1 MASTPYVKSTGRKIQ
16 SSSRETLIAA
26 GKREVILKEN
36 KDRIA
41 IIDAIQGA
49 STNELN
55 ALAEIKDAIL
65 SGRGSITQLGENQGK
80 VSQRLSRRLI
90 ASEPYVSDDAKN
102 TQANPYIKRL
112 PMKKGRT
119 QVNNGEE
126 RLIVATNTSERVHF
140 ASSRQSA
147 QKLKGSVPVA
157 ANSAPLE
164 PQSPQ
169 SQKGPLRDSNGR
181 FVSQKNNEDIAR
193 KKEWQKAHK
202 ADAKLQEGF
211 LRKLGSIIGVDG
223 NQSSSE
229 ESLTDAAGVGAGGP
243 LWMAARGMYDIT
255 KEITGKA
262 ESLKEWVEKGKGEA
276 SPSKATSPAITY
288 PAVVNTQKA
297 TSATA
302 FNNAVETKS
311 AQAVEEQT
319 KILQTNDNK
328 IIDGLENV
336 SDEVVK
342 LRKSV
347 SSGNKFGLSD
357 LWRNRASRRNKINIG
372 DQAGKNKRN
381 KPKRKGRNLG
391 KKALSVGEKAAAG
404 TAAAGAG
411 AGAAKTVKTKVSK
424 AKDISTTSDAS
435 KGIAKETKN
444 TAKAVKPAGVVAEE
458 ATVKTGETV
467 AKKKTES
474 VALKSAA
481 KIGVKSAA
489 STAARA
495 IPIIGSLAMAGYDAI
510 DGYTDTDAQK
520 AAFGLSD
527 DDAVS
532 EQQKTAYATA
542 NVLDM
547 GGLVSGA
554 TNLIGKGISALGFER
569 AGEKLQNFDTGD
581 IARGVNG
588 AVDVTKSVFG
598 SLKDTFLST
607 DENTKQVKKAVEDG
621 TKKTVD
627 AIHSLGEQLQ
637 GGRNGE
643 DGVGE
648 HGYTSPTE
656 FSSPANNTIAADL
669 NIGGSNAKNRN
680 YRNNNLG
687 NLVFANQEGATL
699 ESPNAKGEQRFA
711 RFNTPEEGIRALANQ
726 VSSYYNGTSA
736 AAGYQK
742 LQTVSSIISKWAPP
756 NENNTNQYIDNV
768 SKYLGVS
775 PNEKIDVSKPEV
787 MTQLVRAIATKEGGN
802 PAVNN
807 EFIKNALGAFNTNTG
822 RWEGQFSDETLA
834 RINKIQKEN
843 GGQLIARDSQYSV
856 GRKVKYANGKSP
868 AQPVLNAVPTATQQ
882 PIEVA
887 QHAQA
892 VKKPQKTGNQPQPI
906 NSENADVNT
915 GSPSSLLERLIAI
928 NESGIS
934 GASNLFG
941 GAATSLA
948 GTSLDLVKDFALAT
962 SFGSISSLSEKAKGM
977 DQALTEKISGL
988 TGKSFGFKKASQVAD
1003 IATAIQQKRTV
1014 NHDTEIIDL
1023 LPGDQVSPSTPKT
1036 PLQEQAL
1043 AISQAMEGF
1052 SSAAPVPKTPQQE
1065 QALAIS
1071 QAMAGF
1077 SSAAPAPKTP
1087 QQEQALAI
1095 SQAMADF
1102 SSAAPAPKTPQQ
1114 EQALAISQA
1123 MEGFSS
1129 AAPAPKTPQQ
1139 AQALAISQAM
1149 EGFSSAAPAPKTPQ
1163 QEQALAI
1170 SQAMAGFSSAAPA
1183 PKTPQQEQALAI
1195 NQAMAGAAPVVTS
1208 GKRTITAPS
1217 DVQIYDNGY
1226 KVVTGEDKSFFGSLF
1241 DSTVSGLKQTGT
1253 AVIPAVGDNLSR
1265 LVGGIDSTG
1274 ILNDLVMQSTGQNSA
1289 IARAISPLTR
1299 NVGDWLNGGIQQTA
1313 NSIRGIATG
1322 ANNAIFGSA
1331 SAVQEPFL
1339 AMPPQLPT
1347 VTDLARSGIR
1357 QPLTTDTIN
1366 NDPAMLKALDNI
1378 CSILN
1383 DLLNVNK
1390 NNTKGDPDNVVKTSQ
1405 PQPRPRASTTI
1416 NDQSLDALLED

>member
-1 MASTPYVKSTGRKIQ
+1 MDISPLA
-16 SSSRETLIAA
+16 TLNNYRNGEHSICQKPWKKNTKLKLGNVDRA

-41 IIDAIQGA
+41 IIDAIQEA
-49 STNELN
+49 STNELK
-55 ALAEIKDAIL
+55 ALAEVKDAIL
-65 SGRGSITQLGENQGK
+65 SGASTITQQDERQGR
-80 VSQRLSRRLI
+80 VSNRLSRRRKDYEQ
-90 ASEPYVSDDAKN
+90 STSDSVRDVQ
-102 TQANPYIKRL
+102 TNPYKKRL
-112 PMKKGRT
+112 PAKK
-119 QVNNGEE
+119 E
-126 RLIVATNTSERVHF
+126 RAPINQTVDRSIVATNTPESVRSVQ
-140 ASSRQSA
+140 SRQTIR
-147 QKLKGSVPVA
+147 KPDGFIPVA

-169 SQKGPLRDSNGR
+169 SLKGPLRDSSGR
-181 FVSQKNNEDIAR
+181 FVSQKSNEDVAR
-193 KKEWQKAHK
+193 KKELQNARK
-202 ADAKLQEGF
+202 ADAKLQAGF
-211 LRKLGSIIGVDG
+211 LRKLGSIMGVDG

-229 ESLTDAAGVGAGGP
+229 ESLTNAAGVGAGGP

-262 ESLKEWVEKGKGEA
+262 ESLKEWVEKGKKET
-276 SPSKATSPAITY
+276 STSKAISPVITY
-288 PAVVNTQKA
+288 PAAVNSQKA
-297 TSATA
+297 TSAKA

-336 SDEVVK
+336 SDEILK

-347 SSGNKFGLSD
+347 YSGNKFGLSD
-357 LWRNRASRRNKINIG
+357 LWKNRASRRNKINIG
-372 DQAGKNKRN
+372 DQTGKNKRN
-381 KPKRKGRNLG
+381 KSKRKGRNLG
-391 KKALSVGEKAAAG
+391 KKALSAGEKVAAGSAAAG
-404 TAAAGAG
+404 TGV
-411 AGAAKTVKTKVSK
+411 GAAKVVKNKISKPKDVST
-424 AKDISTTSDAS
+424 ISDTS

-444 TAKAVKPAGVVAEE
+444 TAKAVKSAGVVAED
-458 ATVKTGETV
+458 ATIKTGEAI

-495 IPIIGSLAMAGYDAI
+495 VPIIGSLAMAGYDAI
-510 DGYTDTDAQK
+510 DGYTDTEAQK

-527 DDAVS
+527 DNAVS

-588 AVDVTKSVFG
+588 AVDITKSVFG

-656 FSSPANNTIAADL
+656 FSAPANNTIAADL

-775 PNEKIDVSKPEV
+775 PNEKIDVSNPEV

-868 AQPVLNAVPTATQQ
+868 AHPVLNAVPTATQQ

-892 VKKPQKTGNQPQPI
+892 VKKPQKTGNQSQPI
-906 NSENADVNT
+906 NPENVDVNT

-928 NESGIS
+928 NESGV
-934 GASNLFG
+934 GNLFG

-948 GTSLDLVKDFALAT
+948 GTSLGLIKDFASAT

-977 DQALTEKISGL
+977 DQALTEKISSL
-988 TGKSFGFKKASQVAD
+988 TGKSFGFQKASQVTD
-1003 IATAIQQKRTV
+1003 IRDALQKRPKAELDMPSV
-1014 NHDTEIIDL
+1014 DL
-1023 LPGDQVSPSTPKT
+1023 LSGV
-1036 PLQEQAL
+1036 
-1043 AISQAMEGF
+1043 
-1052 SSAAPVPKTPQQE
+1052 SSASESEKISVNSRGIPV
-1065 QALAIS
+1065 
-1071 QAMAGF
+1071 
-1077 SSAAPAPKTP
+1077 
-1087 QQEQALAI
+1087 
-1095 SQAMADF
+1095 
-1102 SSAAPAPKTPQQ
+1102 
-1114 EQALAISQA
+1114 
-1123 MEGFSS
+1123 
-1129 AAPAPKTPQQ
+1129 
-1139 AQALAISQAM
+1139 
-1149 EGFSSAAPAPKTPQ
+1149 
-1163 QEQALAI
+1163 
-1170 SQAMAGFSSAAPA
+1170 
-1183 PKTPQQEQALAI
+1183 
-1195 NQAMAGAAPVVTS
+1195 
-1208 GKRTITAPS
+1208 
-1217 DVQIYDNGY
+1217 YDNGY
-1226 KVVTGEDKSFFGSLF
+1226 KVIDGEDKGVLGSLF
-1241 DSTVSGLKQTGT
+1241 DSSLTGLKRISS
-1253 AVIPAVGDNLSR
+1253 AVLPAIGDNVSQLI
-1265 LVGGIDSTG
+1265 GGVDGTG
-1274 ILNDLVMQSTGQNSA
+1274 IVNDLIYQATGQNST

-1299 NVGDWLNGGIQQTA
+1299 SAGSWLNNGIQQTA
-1313 NSIRGIATG
+1313 DSIRGISNE

-1339 AMPPQLPT
+1339 ALPPQLPT

-1390 NNTKGDPDNVVKTSQ
+1390 NNTKGDPDKVVKTSQ

-1416 NDQSLDALLED
+1416 NDPSLDALLED

>member
-1 MASTPYVKSTGRKIQ
+1 MDISPLA
-16 SSSRETLIAA
+16 TLNNYRNGEHSICQKPWKKNTKLKPGNVDRA

-41 IIDAIQGA
+41 IIDAIQEA
-49 STNELN
+49 STNELK
-55 ALAEIKDAIL
+55 ALAEVKDAIL
-65 SGRGSITQLGENQGK
+65 SGASTITQQDERQGR
-80 VSQRLSRRLI
+80 VSNRLSRRRKEYEQ
-90 ASEPYVSDDAKN
+90 STSDSVRDVQ
-102 TQANPYIKRL
+102 TNPYKKRL
-112 PMKKGRT
+112 PAKK
-119 QVNNGEE
+119 E
-126 RLIVATNTSERVHF
+126 RAPINQTVDRSIVATNTPESVRSVQ
-140 ASSRQSA
+140 SRQTIRKSD
-147 QKLKGSVPVA
+147 GFIPVA

-169 SQKGPLRDSNGR
+169 SLKGPLRDSNGR
-181 FVSQKNNEDIAR
+181 FVSQKSNEDVAR
-193 KKEWQKAHK
+193 KKELQNARK
-202 ADAKLQEGF
+202 ADAKLQAGF
-211 LRKLGSIIGVDG
+211 LRKLGSIMGVDG
-223 NQSSSE
+223 NRSSSE
-229 ESLTDAAGVGAGGP
+229 ESLTNAAGVGAGGP
-243 LWMAARGMYDIT
+243 FWMAARGMYDIT

-262 ESLKEWVEKGKGEA
+262 ESLKEWVEKGKKET
-276 SPSKATSPAITY
+276 STSKAISPVITY
-288 PAVVNTQKA
+288 PAAVNSQKA
-297 TSATA
+297 TSAKA

-336 SDEVVK
+336 SDEIVK

-357 LWRNRASRRNKINIG
+357 LWKNRASRRNKINIG
-372 DQAGKNKRN
+372 DQTGKNKRN
-381 KPKRKGRNLG
+381 KSKRKGRNLG
-391 KKALSVGEKAAAG
+391 KKALSAGEKVAAGSAAAG
-404 TAAAGAG
+404 TGV
-411 AGAAKTVKTKVSK
+411 GAAKVVKNKISKPKDVST
-424 AKDISTTSDAS
+424 ISDTS

-444 TAKAVKPAGVVAEE
+444 TAKAVKSAGVVAED
-458 ATVKTGETV
+458 ATIKTGEAI

-495 IPIIGSLAMAGYDAI
+495 VPIIGSLAMAGYDAI
-510 DGYTDTDAQK
+510 DGYTDTEAQK

-588 AVDVTKSVFG
+588 AVDITKSVFG

-656 FSSPANNTIAADL
+656 FSAPANNTIAADL

-756 NENNTNQYIDNV
+756 KENNTNQYIDNV

-775 PNEKIDVSKPEV
+775 PNEKIDVSNPEV

-856 GRKVKYANGKSP
+856 GRKIKYVNGKSP

-892 VKKPQKTGNQPQPI
+892 VKKPQKTGNQSQPI
-906 NSENADVNT
+906 NPENVDVNT

-928 NESGIS
+928 NDSGV
-934 GASNLFG
+934 GNLFG

-948 GTSLDLVKDFALAT
+948 GTSLGLIKDFASAT

-977 DQALTEKISGL
+977 DQALTEKISSL
-988 TGKSFGFKKASQVAD
+988 TGKSFGFQKASQVTD
-1003 IATAIQQKRTV
+1003 IRDALQKRPKAERDMPSV
-1014 NHDTEIIDL
+1014 DL
-1023 LPGDQVSPSTPKT
+1023 LSGV
-1036 PLQEQAL
+1036 
-1043 AISQAMEGF
+1043 
-1052 SSAAPVPKTPQQE
+1052 SSASESEKIPVNSRG
-1065 QALAIS
+1065 I
-1071 QAMAGF
+1071 
-1077 SSAAPAPKTP
+1077 
-1087 QQEQALAI
+1087 
-1095 SQAMADF
+1095 
-1102 SSAAPAPKTPQQ
+1102 
-1114 EQALAISQA
+1114 
-1123 MEGFSS
+1123 
-1129 AAPAPKTPQQ
+1129 
-1139 AQALAISQAM
+1139 
-1149 EGFSSAAPAPKTPQ
+1149 
-1163 QEQALAI
+1163 
-1170 SQAMAGFSSAAPA
+1170 
-1183 PKTPQQEQALAI
+1183 
-1195 NQAMAGAAPVVTS
+1195 PV
-1208 GKRTITAPS
+1208 
-1217 DVQIYDNGY
+1217 YDNGY
-1226 KVVTGEDKSFFGSLF
+1226 KVIDGEDKGVLGSLF
-1241 DSTVSGLKQTGT
+1241 DSSLTGLKRISS
-1253 AVIPAVGDNLSR
+1253 AVLPAIGDNVSR
-1265 LVGGIDSTG
+1265 LIGGVDGTG
-1274 ILNDLVMQSTGQNSA
+1274 IVNDFVYQATGQNST

-1299 NVGDWLNGGIQQTA
+1299 SAGSWLNNGIQQTA
-1313 NSIRGIATG
+1313 DSIRGISNE

-1390 NNTKGDPDNVVKTSQ
+1390 NNTKGDPDKVVKTSQ

-1416 NDQSLDALLED
+1416 NDPSLDALLED

>member
-1 MASTPYVKSTGRKIQ
+1 MDISPLA
-16 SSSRETLIAA
+16 TLNNYRNGEHSICQKPWKKNTKLKPGNVDRA

-41 IIDAIQGA
+41 IIDAIQEA
-49 STNELN
+49 STNELK
-55 ALAEIKDAIL
+55 ALAEVKDAIL
-65 SGRGSITQLGENQGK
+65 SGTSTITQQDERQGR
-80 VSQRLSRRLI
+80 VSNRLSRRRKDYEQ
-90 ASEPYVSDDAKN
+90 STSDSVRDAQ
-102 TQANPYIKRL
+102 TNPYRKRL
-112 PMKKGRT
+112 PAKK
-119 QVNNGEE
+119 E
-126 RLIVATNTSERVHF
+126 RAPINQTVDRAIVATNTPESVRSVQ
-140 ASSRQSA
+140 SRQTIRKSD
-147 QKLKGSVPVA
+147 GFIPVA

-169 SQKGPLRDSNGR
+169 SLKGPLRDSNGR
-181 FVSQKNNEDIAR
+181 FVSQKSNEDVAR
-193 KKEWQKAHK
+193 KKELQNARK
-202 ADAKLQEGF
+202 ADAKLQAGF
-211 LRKLGSIIGVDG
+211 LRKLGSIMGVDG

-229 ESLTDAAGVGAGGP
+229 ESLTNAAGVGAGGP

-262 ESLKEWVEKGKGEA
+262 ESLKEWVEKGKKET
-276 SPSKATSPAITY
+276 STSKAISPVITY
-288 PAVVNTQKA
+288 PAAVNSQKA
-297 TSATA
+297 TSAKA

-336 SDEVVK
+336 SDEIVK

-357 LWRNRASRRNKINIG
+357 LWKNRASRRNKINIG
-372 DQAGKNKRN
+372 DQTGKNKRN
-381 KPKRKGRNLG
+381 KSKRKGRNLG
-391 KKALSVGEKAAAG
+391 KKALSAGEKVAAGSAAAG
-404 TAAAGAG
+404 TGVGAE
-411 AGAAKTVKTKVSK
+411 KVVKNKISKPKDVST
-424 AKDISTTSDAS
+424 ISDTS

-444 TAKAVKPAGVVAEE
+444 TAKAVKSAGVVAED
-458 ATVKTGETV
+458 ATIKTGEAI

-495 IPIIGSLAMAGYDAI
+495 VPIIGSLAMAGYDAI
-510 DGYTDTDAQK
+510 DGYTDTEAQK

-588 AVDVTKSVFG
+588 AVDITKSVFG

-637 GGRNGE
+637 GGRDGE

-648 HGYTSPTE
+648 HGYTSPAE
-656 FSSPANNTIAADL
+656 FNAPTSNTIAADL

-699 ESPNAKGEQRFA
+699 EAPNAKGEQRFA

-756 NENNTNQYIDNV
+756 KENNTNQYIDNV

-775 PNEKIDVSKPEV
+775 PNEKIDVSNPEV

-856 GRKVKYANGKSP
+856 GRKIKYVNGKSP

-892 VKKPQKTGNQPQPI
+892 VKKPQKTGNQSQPI
-906 NSENADVNT
+906 NPENVDVNT

-928 NESGIS
+928 NDSGV
-934 GASNLFG
+934 GNLFG

-948 GTSLDLVKDFALAT
+948 GTSLGLIKDFASAT

-977 DQALTEKISGL
+977 DQALTEKISSL
-988 TGKSFGFKKASQVAD
+988 TGKSFGFQKASQVTD
-1003 IATAIQQKRTV
+1003 IRDALQKRPKAERDMPSV
-1014 NHDTEIIDL
+1014 DL
-1023 LPGDQVSPSTPKT
+1023 LSGV
-1036 PLQEQAL
+1036 
-1043 AISQAMEGF
+1043 
-1052 SSAAPVPKTPQQE
+1052 SSASESEKISVNSRGIPV
-1065 QALAIS
+1065 
-1071 QAMAGF
+1071 
-1077 SSAAPAPKTP
+1077 
-1087 QQEQALAI
+1087 
-1095 SQAMADF
+1095 
-1102 SSAAPAPKTPQQ
+1102 
-1114 EQALAISQA
+1114 
-1123 MEGFSS
+1123 
-1129 AAPAPKTPQQ
+1129 
-1139 AQALAISQAM
+1139 
-1149 EGFSSAAPAPKTPQ
+1149 
-1163 QEQALAI
+1163 
-1170 SQAMAGFSSAAPA
+1170 
-1183 PKTPQQEQALAI
+1183 
-1195 NQAMAGAAPVVTS
+1195 
-1208 GKRTITAPS
+1208 
-1217 DVQIYDNGY
+1217 YDNGY
-1226 KVVTGEDKSFFGSLF
+1226 KVIDGEDKGVLGSLF
-1241 DSTVSGLKQTGT
+1241 DSSLTGLKRISS
-1253 AVIPAVGDNLSR
+1253 AVLPAIGDNVSQLI
-1265 LVGGIDSTG
+1265 GGVDGTG
-1274 ILNDLVMQSTGQNSA
+1274 IVNDLVYQATGQNST

-1299 NVGDWLNGGIQQTA
+1299 SAGSWLNNGIQQTA
-1313 NSIRGIATG
+1313 DSIRGISNE

-1339 AMPPQLPT
+1339 ALPPQLPT

-1390 NNTKGDPDNVVKTSQ
+1390 NNTKGDPDKVVKTSQ
-1405 PQPRPRASTTI
+1405 PQPRPRTSTTI
-1416 NDQSLDALLED
+1416 NDPSLDALLED

>member
-1 MASTPYVKSTGRKIQ
+1 
-16 SSSRETLIAA
+16 
-26 GKREVILKEN
+26 
-36 KDRIA
+36 
-41 IIDAIQGA
+41 
-49 STNELN
+49 
-55 ALAEIKDAIL
+55 
-65 SGRGSITQLGENQGK
+65 
-80 VSQRLSRRLI
+80 
-90 ASEPYVSDDAKN
+90 
-102 TQANPYIKRL
+102 
-112 PMKKGRT
+112 
-119 QVNNGEE
+119 
-126 RLIVATNTSERVHF
+126 
-140 ASSRQSA
+140 
-147 QKLKGSVPVA
+147 
-157 ANSAPLE
+157 
-164 PQSPQ
+164 
-169 SQKGPLRDSNGR
+169 
-181 FVSQKNNEDIAR
+181 
-193 KKEWQKAHK
+193 
-202 ADAKLQEGF
+202 ADAKLQAGF
-211 LRKLGSIIGVDG
+211 LRKLGSIMGVDG

-229 ESLTDAAGVGAGGP
+229 ESLTNAAGVGAGGP

-262 ESLKEWVEKGKGEA
+262 ESLKEWVEKGKKET
-276 SPSKATSPAITY
+276 STSKAISPVITY
-288 PAVVNTQKA
+288 PAAVNSQKA
-297 TSATA
+297 TSAKA

-336 SDEVVK
+336 SDEIVK

-357 LWRNRASRRNKINIG
+357 LWKNRASRRNKINIG
-372 DQAGKNKRN
+372 DRAGKNKRN
-381 KPKRKGRNLG
+381 KSKRKGHNLG
-391 KKALSVGEKAAAG
+391 KKALSVGEKVAAGSAAAG
-404 TAAAGAG
+404 TGVG
-411 AGAAKTVKTKVSK
+411 TAKAVKNKISKPKDVST
-424 AKDISTTSDAS
+424 ISDTS

-444 TAKAVKPAGVVAEE
+444 TAKAVKSAGVVAED
-458 ATVKTGETV
+458 TTIKTGEAI

-495 IPIIGSLAMAGYDAI
+495 VPIIGSLAMAGYDAI
-510 DGYTDTDAQK
+510 DGYTDTEAQK

-588 AVDVTKSVFG
+588 AVDITKSVFG

-637 GGRNGE
+637 GGRDGE

-648 HGYTSPTE
+648 HGYTSPAE
-656 FSSPANNTIAADL
+656 FNAPASNTIAADL

-687 NLVFANQEGATL
+687 NLVFANQEGAAL
-699 ESPNAKGEQRFA
+699 EAPNAKGEQRFA

-756 NENNTNQYIDNV
+756 KENNTNQYIDNV

-775 PNEKIDVSKPEV
+775 PNEKIDVSNPEV

-892 VKKPQKTGNQPQPI
+892 VKKPQKTGNQSQPI
-906 NSENADVNT
+906 NPENVDVNT

-928 NESGIS
+928 NDSGV
-934 GASNLFG
+934 GNLFG
-941 GAATSLA
+941 GAATSIA
-948 GTSLDLVKDFALAT
+948 GTSLGLIKDFASAT

-977 DQALTEKISGL
+977 DQALTEKISSL
-988 TGKSFGFKKASQVAD
+988 TGKSFGFQKASQVTD
-1003 IATAIQQKRTV
+1003 IRDALQKRPKAERDMPSV
-1014 NHDTEIIDL
+1014 DL
-1023 LPGDQVSPSTPKT
+1023 LSGV
-1036 PLQEQAL
+1036 
-1043 AISQAMEGF
+1043 
-1052 SSAAPVPKTPQQE
+1052 SSASESEKISVNSRGIPV
-1065 QALAIS
+1065 
-1071 QAMAGF
+1071 
-1077 SSAAPAPKTP
+1077 
-1087 QQEQALAI
+1087 
-1095 SQAMADF
+1095 
-1102 SSAAPAPKTPQQ
+1102 
-1114 EQALAISQA
+1114 
-1123 MEGFSS
+1123 
-1129 AAPAPKTPQQ
+1129 
-1139 AQALAISQAM
+1139 
-1149 EGFSSAAPAPKTPQ
+1149 
-1163 QEQALAI
+1163 
-1170 SQAMAGFSSAAPA
+1170 
-1183 PKTPQQEQALAI
+1183 
-1195 NQAMAGAAPVVTS
+1195 
-1208 GKRTITAPS
+1208 
-1217 DVQIYDNGY
+1217 YDNGY
-1226 KVVTGEDKSFFGSLF
+1226 KVIDGEDKGVLGSLF
-1241 DSTVSGLKQTGT
+1241 DSSLTGLKRISS
-1253 AVIPAVGDNLSR
+1253 AVLPAIGDNVSR
-1265 LVGGIDSTG
+1265 LIGGVDGTG
-1274 ILNDLVMQSTGQNSA
+1274 IVNDLVYQATGQNST

-1299 NVGDWLNGGIQQTA
+1299 SAGSWLNNGIQQTA
-1313 NSIRGIATG
+1313 DSIRGISNE

-1390 NNTKGDPDNVVKTSQ
+1390 NNTKGDPDKVVKTSQ

-1416 NDQSLDALLED
+1416 NDPSLDALLED

>member
-1 MASTPYVKSTGRKIQ
+1 MDISPLA
-16 SSSRETLIAA
+16 TLNNYRNGEHSICQKPWKKNTKLKLGNVDRA

-41 IIDAIQGA
+41 IIDAIQEA
-49 STNELN
+49 STNELK
-55 ALAEIKDAIL
+55 ALAEVKDAIL
-65 SGRGSITQLGENQGK
+65 SGASTITQQDERQGR
-80 VSQRLSRRLI
+80 VSNRLSRRRKDYEQ
-90 ASEPYVSDDAKN
+90 STSDSVRDVQ
-102 TQANPYIKRL
+102 TNPYKKRL
-112 PMKKGRT
+112 PAKK
-119 QVNNGEE
+119 E
-126 RLIVATNTSERVHF
+126 RAPINQTVDRSIVATNTPESVRSVQ
-140 ASSRQSA
+140 SRQTIR
-147 QKLKGSVPVA
+147 KPDGFIPVA

-169 SQKGPLRDSNGR
+169 SLKGPLRDSSGR
-181 FVSQKNNEDIAR
+181 FVSQKSNEDVAR
-193 KKEWQKAHK
+193 KKELQNARK
-202 ADAKLQEGF
+202 ADAKLQAGF
-211 LRKLGSIIGVDG
+211 LRKLGSIMGVDG

-229 ESLTDAAGVGAGGP
+229 ESLTNAAGVGAGGP

-262 ESLKEWVEKGKGEA
+262 ESLKEWVEKGKKET
-276 SPSKATSPAITY
+276 STSKAISPVITY
-288 PAVVNTQKA
+288 PAVVNSQKA
-297 TSATA
+297 TSAKA

-336 SDEVVK
+336 SDEILK

-357 LWRNRASRRNKINIG
+357 LWKNRASRRNKINIG
-372 DQAGKNKRN
+372 DQTGKNKRN
-381 KPKRKGRNLG
+381 KSKRKGRNLG
-391 KKALSVGEKAAAG
+391 KKALSAGEKVAAGSAAAG
-404 TAAAGAG
+404 TGV
-411 AGAAKTVKTKVSK
+411 GAAKVVKNKISKPKDVST
-424 AKDISTTSDAS
+424 ISDTS

-444 TAKAVKPAGVVAEE
+444 TAKAVKSAGVVAED
-458 ATVKTGETV
+458 ATIKTGEAI

-495 IPIIGSLAMAGYDAI
+495 VPIIGSLAIAGYDAI
-510 DGYTDTDAQK
+510 DGYTDTEAQK

-588 AVDVTKSVFG
+588 AVDITKSVFG

-656 FSSPANNTIAADL
+656 FSAPANNTIAADL

-775 PNEKIDVSKPEV
+775 PNEKIDVSNPEV

-868 AQPVLNAVPTATQQ
+868 AHPVLNAVPTATQQ

-892 VKKPQKTGNQPQPI
+892 VKKPQKTGNQSQPI
-906 NSENADVNT
+906 NPENVDVNT

-928 NESGIS
+928 NDSGV
-934 GASNLFG
+934 GNLFG

-948 GTSLDLVKDFALAT
+948 GTSLGLIKDFASAT

-977 DQALTEKISGL
+977 DQALTEKISSL
-988 TGKSFGFKKASQVAD
+988 TGKSFGFQKASQVTD
-1003 IATAIQQKRTV
+1003 IRDALQKRPKAERDMPSV
-1014 NHDTEIIDL
+1014 DL
-1023 LPGDQVSPSTPKT
+1023 LSGV
-1036 PLQEQAL
+1036 
-1043 AISQAMEGF
+1043 
-1052 SSAAPVPKTPQQE
+1052 SSASESEKISVNSRGIPV
-1065 QALAIS
+1065 
-1071 QAMAGF
+1071 
-1077 SSAAPAPKTP
+1077 
-1087 QQEQALAI
+1087 
-1095 SQAMADF
+1095 
-1102 SSAAPAPKTPQQ
+1102 
-1114 EQALAISQA
+1114 
-1123 MEGFSS
+1123 
-1129 AAPAPKTPQQ
+1129 
-1139 AQALAISQAM
+1139 
-1149 EGFSSAAPAPKTPQ
+1149 
-1163 QEQALAI
+1163 
-1170 SQAMAGFSSAAPA
+1170 
-1183 PKTPQQEQALAI
+1183 
-1195 NQAMAGAAPVVTS
+1195 
-1208 GKRTITAPS
+1208 
-1217 DVQIYDNGY
+1217 YDNGY
-1226 KVVTGEDKSFFGSLF
+1226 KVIDGEDKGVLGSLF
-1241 DSTVSGLKQTGT
+1241 DSSLTGLKRISS
-1253 AVIPAVGDNLSR
+1253 AVLPAIGDNVSQLI
-1265 LVGGIDSTG
+1265 GGVDGTG
-1274 ILNDLVMQSTGQNSA
+1274 IVNDLVYQATGQNST

-1299 NVGDWLNGGIQQTA
+1299 SAGSWLNNGIQQTA
-1313 NSIRGIATG
+1313 DSIRGISNE

-1339 AMPPQLPT
+1339 ALPPQLPT

-1390 NNTKGDPDNVVKTSQ
+1390 NNTKGDPDKVVKTSQ

-1416 NDQSLDALLED
+1416 NDPSLDALLED

>member
-1 MASTPYVKSTGRKIQ
+1 MDISPLA
-16 SSSRETLIAA
+16 TLNNYRNGEHSICQKPWKKNTKLKLGNVDRA

-41 IIDAIQGA
+41 IIDAIQEA
-49 STNELN
+49 STNELK
-55 ALAEIKDAIL
+55 ALAEVKDAIL
-65 SGRGSITQLGENQGK
+65 SGASTITQQDERQGR
-80 VSQRLSRRLI
+80 VSNRLSRRRKDYEQ
-90 ASEPYVSDDAKN
+90 STSDSVRDVQ
-102 TQANPYIKRL
+102 TNPYKKRL
-112 PMKKGRT
+112 PAKK
-119 QVNNGEE
+119 E
-126 RLIVATNTSERVHF
+126 RAPINQTVDRSIVATNTPESVRSVQ
-140 ASSRQSA
+140 SRQTIRKSD
-147 QKLKGSVPVA
+147 GFIPVA

-169 SQKGPLRDSNGR
+169 SLKGPLRDSNGR
-181 FVSQKNNEDIAR
+181 FVSQKSNEDVAR
-193 KKEWQKAHK
+193 KKELQNARK
-202 ADAKLQEGF
+202 ADAKLQAGF
-211 LRKLGSIIGVDG
+211 LRKLGSIMGVDG
-223 NQSSSE
+223 NRSSSE
-229 ESLTDAAGVGAGGP
+229 ESLTNAAGVGAGGP
-243 LWMAARGMYDIT
+243 FWMAARGMYDIT

-262 ESLKEWVEKGKGEA
+262 ESLKEWVEKGKKET
-276 SPSKATSPAITY
+276 STSKAISPVMTY
-288 PAVVNTQKA
+288 PAAVNSQKS
-297 TSATA
+297 TSAKA

-336 SDEVVK
+336 SDEIVK

-357 LWRNRASRRNKINIG
+357 LWKNRASRRNKINIG
-372 DQAGKNKRN
+372 DQTGKNKRN
-381 KPKRKGRNLG
+381 KSKRKGRNLG
-391 KKALSVGEKAAAG
+391 KKALSASEKVAAGSAAAG
-404 TAAAGAG
+404 TGV
-411 AGAAKTVKTKVSK
+411 GAAKVVKNKISKPKDVST
-424 AKDISTTSDAS
+424 ISDTS

-444 TAKAVKPAGVVAEE
+444 TAKAVKSAGVVAED
-458 ATVKTGETV
+458 ATIKTGEAI

-495 IPIIGSLAMAGYDAI
+495 VPIIGSLAMAGYDAI
-510 DGYTDTDAQK
+510 DGYTDTEAQK

-588 AVDVTKSVFG
+588 AVDITKSVFG

-637 GGRNGE
+637 GGRDGE

-648 HGYTSPTE
+648 HGYTSPAE
-656 FSSPANNTIAADL
+656 FNAPTSNTIAADL

-699 ESPNAKGEQRFA
+699 EAPNAKGEQRFA

-756 NENNTNQYIDNV
+756 KENNTNQYIDNV

-775 PNEKIDVSKPEV
+775 PNEKIDVSNPEV

-856 GRKVKYANGKSP
+856 GRKIKYVNGKSP

-892 VKKPQKTGNQPQPI
+892 VKKPQKTGNQSQPI
-906 NSENADVNT
+906 NPENVDVNT

-928 NESGIS
+928 NDSGV
-934 GASNLFG
+934 GNLFG

-948 GTSLDLVKDFALAT
+948 GTSLGLIKDFASAT

-977 DQALTEKISGL
+977 DQALTEKISSL
-988 TGKSFGFKKASQVAD
+988 TGKSFGFQKASQVTD
-1003 IATAIQQKRTV
+1003 IRDALQKRPKAERDMPSV
-1014 NHDTEIIDL
+1014 DL
-1023 LPGDQVSPSTPKT
+1023 LSGV
-1036 PLQEQAL
+1036 
-1043 AISQAMEGF
+1043 
-1052 SSAAPVPKTPQQE
+1052 SSASESEKIPVNSRG
-1065 QALAIS
+1065 I
-1071 QAMAGF
+1071 
-1077 SSAAPAPKTP
+1077 
-1087 QQEQALAI
+1087 
-1095 SQAMADF
+1095 
-1102 SSAAPAPKTPQQ
+1102 
-1114 EQALAISQA
+1114 
-1123 MEGFSS
+1123 
-1129 AAPAPKTPQQ
+1129 
-1139 AQALAISQAM
+1139 
-1149 EGFSSAAPAPKTPQ
+1149 
-1163 QEQALAI
+1163 
-1170 SQAMAGFSSAAPA
+1170 
-1183 PKTPQQEQALAI
+1183 
-1195 NQAMAGAAPVVTS
+1195 PV
-1208 GKRTITAPS
+1208 
-1217 DVQIYDNGY
+1217 YDNGY
-1226 KVVTGEDKSFFGSLF
+1226 KVIDGEDKGVLGSLF
-1241 DSTVSGLKQTGT
+1241 DSSLTGLKRISS
-1253 AVIPAVGDNLSR
+1253 AVLPAIGDNVSR
-1265 LVGGIDSTG
+1265 LIGGVDGTG
-1274 ILNDLVMQSTGQNSA
+1274 IVNDLVYQATGQNST
-1289 IARAISPLTR
+1289 IARAISPLTKSA
-1299 NVGDWLNGGIQQTA
+1299 GSWLNNGIQQTA
-1313 NSIRGIATG
+1313 DSIRGISNE

-1339 AMPPQLPT
+1339 ALPPQLPT

-1390 NNTKGDPDNVVKTSQ
+1390 NNTKGDPDKVVKTSQ

-1416 NDQSLDALLED
+1416 NDPSLDALLED

>member
-1 MASTPYVKSTGRKIQ
+1 
-16 SSSRETLIAA
+16 
-26 GKREVILKEN
+26 
-36 KDRIA
+36 
-41 IIDAIQGA
+41 
-49 STNELN
+49 
-55 ALAEIKDAIL
+55 
-65 SGRGSITQLGENQGK
+65 
-80 VSQRLSRRLI
+80 
-90 ASEPYVSDDAKN
+90 
-102 TQANPYIKRL
+102 
-112 PMKKGRT
+112 
-119 QVNNGEE
+119 
-126 RLIVATNTSERVHF
+126 
-140 ASSRQSA
+140 
-147 QKLKGSVPVA
+147 
-157 ANSAPLE
+157 
-164 PQSPQ
+164 
-169 SQKGPLRDSNGR
+169 
-181 FVSQKNNEDIAR
+181 
-193 KKEWQKAHK
+193 
-202 ADAKLQEGF
+202 
-211 LRKLGSIIGVDG
+211 
-223 NQSSSE
+223 
-229 ESLTDAAGVGAGGP
+229 
-243 LWMAARGMYDIT
+243 
-255 KEITGKA
+255 
-262 ESLKEWVEKGKGEA
+262 
-276 SPSKATSPAITY
+276 
-288 PAVVNTQKA
+288 
-297 TSATA
+297 
-302 FNNAVETKS
+302 
-311 AQAVEEQT
+311 
-319 KILQTNDNK
+319 
-328 IIDGLENV
+328 
-336 SDEVVK
+336 
-342 LRKSV
+342 
-347 SSGNKFGLSD
+347 
-357 LWRNRASRRNKINIG
+357 WRNRASRRNKINIS

-424 AKDISTTSDAS
+424 GKDISTTSDAS

-458 ATVKTGETV
+458 ATIKTGETV

-474 VALKSAA
+474 VALKNAA

-520 AAFGLSD
+520 EAFGLSD

-532 EQQKTAYATA
+532 EQQKTTYATA

-588 AVDVTKSVFG
+588 AVDITKSVFG

-656 FSSPANNTIAADL
+656 FSAPANNTIAADL

-906 NSENADVNT
+906 NPENADVNT
-915 GSPSSLLERLIAI
+915 GSPSSLLERLITI

-977 DQALTEKISGL
+977 DQALTEKISSL

-1036 PLQEQAL
+1036 P
-1043 AISQAMEGF
+1043 
-1052 SSAAPVPKTPQQE
+1052 QQE

-1095 SQAMADF
+1095 N
-1102 SSAAPAPKTPQQ
+1102 
-1114 EQALAISQA
+1114 QA
-1123 MEGFSS
+1123 ME
-1129 AAPAPKTPQQ
+1129 
-1139 AQALAISQAM
+1139 
-1149 EGFSSAAPAPKTPQ
+1149 
-1163 QEQALAI
+1163 
-1170 SQAMAGFSSAAPA
+1170 GFSSAAPA

>member
-1 MASTPYVKSTGRKIQ
+1 MM
-16 SSSRETLIAA
+16 
-26 GKREVILKEN
+26 
-36 KDRIA
+36 
-41 IIDAIQGA
+41 
-49 STNELN
+49 
-55 ALAEIKDAIL
+55 
-65 SGRGSITQLGENQGK
+65 
-80 VSQRLSRRLI
+80 RL
-90 ASEPYVSDDAKN
+90 
-102 TQANPYIKRL
+102 
-112 PMKKGRT
+112 
-119 QVNNGEE
+119 
-126 RLIVATNTSERVHF
+126 H
-140 ASSRQSA
+140 
-147 QKLKGSVPVA
+147 
-157 ANSAPLE
+157 
-164 PQSPQ
+164 
-169 SQKGPLRDSNGR
+169 
-181 FVSQKNNEDIAR
+181 EDVAR
-193 KKEWQKAHK
+193 KKELQNARK
-202 ADAKLQEGF
+202 ADAKLQAGF
-211 LRKLGSIIGVDG
+211 LRKLGSIMGVDG
-223 NQSSSE
+223 NRSSSE
-229 ESLTDAAGVGAGGP
+229 ESLTNAAGVGAGGP
-243 LWMAARGMYDIT
+243 FWMAARGMYDIT

-262 ESLKEWVEKGKGEA
+262 ESLKEWVEKGKKET
-276 SPSKATSPAITY
+276 STSKAISPVITY
-288 PAVVNTQKA
+288 PAAVNSQKA
-297 TSATA
+297 TSAKA

-336 SDEVVK
+336 SDEIVK

-357 LWRNRASRRNKINIG
+357 LWKNRASRRNKINIG
-372 DQAGKNKRN
+372 DQTGKNKRN
-381 KPKRKGRNLG
+381 KSKRKGRNLG
-391 KKALSVGEKAAAG
+391 KKALSAGEKVAAGSAAAG
-404 TAAAGAG
+404 TGV
-411 AGAAKTVKTKVSK
+411 GAAKVVKNKISKPKDVST
-424 AKDISTTSDAS
+424 ISDTS

-444 TAKAVKPAGVVAEE
+444 TAKAVKSAGVVAED
-458 ATVKTGETV
+458 ATIKTGEAI

-495 IPIIGSLAMAGYDAI
+495 VPIIGSLAMAGYDAI
-510 DGYTDTDAQK
+510 DGYTDTEAQK

-527 DDAVS
+527 DNAVS
-532 EQQKTAYATA
+532 TQQKTAYAAA

-554 TNLIGKGISALGFER
+554 TNLIGKGISALGFEG
-569 AGEKLQNFDTGD
+569 AGEKLQNFNTGD
-581 IARGVNG
+581 IARDINSSI
-588 AVDVTKSVFG
+588 DTTKTVFS
-598 SLKDTFLST
+598 SLKESFSSSSEGTA
-607 DENTKQVKKAVEDG
+607 QVKKAVEDG
-621 TKKTVD
+621 TKQTVT
-627 AIHSLGEQLQ
+627 AINNLGRQLQ
-637 GGRNGE
+637 GGRDGE

-648 HGYTSPTE
+648 HGYTSPAE
-656 FSSPANNTIAADL
+656 FNAPTSNTIAADL

-699 ESPNAKGEQRFA
+699 EAPNAKGEQRFA

-736 AAGYQK
+736 AAGHQK

-775 PNEKIDVSKPEV
+775 PNEKIDVSNPEV

-807 EFIKNALGAFNTNTG
+807 EFIKNALGAFNANTG
-822 RWEGQFSDETLA
+822 RWEGRFSDETLA
-834 RINKIQKEN
+834 RLNKIQQEN

-856 GRKVKYANGKSP
+856 GRKVKYADGTSP
-868 AQPVLNAVPTATQQ
+868 AQPVLNAVPTATPK

-892 VKKPQKTGNQPQPI
+892 AKKPQKKGNQPQPI
-906 NSENADVNT
+906 NPENADVNT

-948 GTSLDLVKDFALAT
+948 GTSLDLVKDFASAT

-1036 PLQEQAL
+1036 P
-1043 AISQAMEGF
+1043 
-1052 SSAAPVPKTPQQE
+1052 
-1065 QALAIS
+1065 
-1071 QAMAGF
+1071 
-1077 SSAAPAPKTP
+1077 
-1087 QQEQALAI
+1087 
-1095 SQAMADF
+1095 
-1102 SSAAPAPKTPQQ
+1102 
-1114 EQALAISQA
+1114 
-1123 MEGFSS
+1123 
-1129 AAPAPKTPQQ
+1129 
-1139 AQALAISQAM
+1139 
-1149 EGFSSAAPAPKTPQ
+1149 
-1163 QEQALAI
+1163 
-1170 SQAMAGFSSAAPA
+1170 
-1183 PKTPQQEQALAI
+1183 QQEQALAI
-1195 NQAMAGAAPVVTS
+1195 NQAMSGAAPVVTS
-1208 GKRTITAPS
+1208 GKRAITAPS

-1241 DSTVSGLKQTGT
+1241 DSTVSGLKQAGT

-1339 AMPPQLPT
+1339 AMPPLLPT

>member
-1 MASTPYVKSTGRKIQ
+1 M
-16 SSSRETLIAA
+16 
-26 GKREVILKEN
+26 KEN

-41 IIDAIQGA
+41 IIDAIQEA
-49 STNELN
+49 STNELK
-55 ALAEIKDAIL
+55 ALAEVKDAIL
-65 SGRGSITQLGENQGK
+65 SGASTITQQDERQGR
-80 VSQRLSRRLI
+80 VSNRLSRRRKDYEQ
-90 ASEPYVSDDAKN
+90 STSDSVRDVQ
-102 TQANPYIKRL
+102 TNPYKKRL
-112 PMKKGRT
+112 PAKK
-119 QVNNGEE
+119 E
-126 RLIVATNTSERVHF
+126 RAPINQTVDRSIVATNTPESVRSVQ
-140 ASSRQSA
+140 SRQTIR
-147 QKLKGSVPVA
+147 KPDGFIPVA

-169 SQKGPLRDSNGR
+169 SLKGPLRDSSGR
-181 FVSQKNNEDIAR
+181 FVSQKSNEDVAR
-193 KKEWQKAHK
+193 KKELQNARK
-202 ADAKLQEGF
+202 ADAKLQAGF
-211 LRKLGSIIGVDG
+211 LRKLGSIMGVDG

-229 ESLTDAAGVGAGGP
+229 ESLTNAAGVGAGGP

-262 ESLKEWVEKGKGEA
+262 ESLKEWVEKGKKET
-276 SPSKATSPAITY
+276 STSKAISPVITY
-288 PAVVNTQKA
+288 PAAVNSQKA
-297 TSATA
+297 TSAKA

-336 SDEVVK
+336 SDEIVK

-357 LWRNRASRRNKINIG
+357 LWKNRASRRNKINIG
-372 DQAGKNKRN
+372 DQTGKNKRN
-381 KPKRKGRNLG
+381 KSKRKGRNLG
-391 KKALSVGEKAAAG
+391 KKALSAGEKVAAGSAAAG
-404 TAAAGAG
+404 TGV
-411 AGAAKTVKTKVSK
+411 GAAKVVKNKISKPKDVST
-424 AKDISTTSDAS
+424 ISDTS

-444 TAKAVKPAGVVAEE
+444 TAKAVKSAGVVAED
-458 ATVKTGETV
+458 ATIKTGEAI

-495 IPIIGSLAMAGYDAI
+495 VPIIGSLAMAGYDAI
-510 DGYTDTDAQK
+510 DGYTDTEAQK

-588 AVDVTKSVFG
+588 AVDITKSVFG

-637 GGRNGE
+637 GGSDGE

-648 HGYTSPTE
+648 HGYTSPAE
-656 FSSPANNTIAADL
+656 FNAPTSNTIAADL

-699 ESPNAKGEQRFA
+699 EAPNAKGEQRFA

-756 NENNTNQYIDNV
+756 KENNTNQYIDNV

-775 PNEKIDVSKPEV
+775 PNEKIDVSNPEV

-887 QHAQA
+887 QHAQT
-892 VKKPQKTGNQPQPI
+892 VKKPQKKGNQSQPI
-906 NSENADVNT
+906 NPENVDVNT

-928 NESGIS
+928 NDSGV
-934 GASNLFG
+934 GNLFG

-948 GTSLDLVKDFALAT
+948 GTSLGLIKDFASAT

-977 DQALTEKISGL
+977 DQALTEKISSL
-988 TGKSFGFKKASQVAD
+988 TGKSFGFQKASQVTD
-1003 IATAIQQKRTV
+1003 IRDALQKRPKAERDMPSV
-1014 NHDTEIIDL
+1014 DL
-1023 LPGDQVSPSTPKT
+1023 LSGV
-1036 PLQEQAL
+1036 
-1043 AISQAMEGF
+1043 
-1052 SSAAPVPKTPQQE
+1052 SSAGESEKISVNSRGIPV
-1065 QALAIS
+1065 
-1071 QAMAGF
+1071 
-1077 SSAAPAPKTP
+1077 
-1087 QQEQALAI
+1087 
-1095 SQAMADF
+1095 
-1102 SSAAPAPKTPQQ
+1102 
-1114 EQALAISQA
+1114 
-1123 MEGFSS
+1123 
-1129 AAPAPKTPQQ
+1129 
-1139 AQALAISQAM
+1139 
-1149 EGFSSAAPAPKTPQ
+1149 
-1163 QEQALAI
+1163 
-1170 SQAMAGFSSAAPA
+1170 
-1183 PKTPQQEQALAI
+1183 
-1195 NQAMAGAAPVVTS
+1195 
-1208 GKRTITAPS
+1208 
-1217 DVQIYDNGY
+1217 YDNGY
-1226 KVVTGEDKSFFGSLF
+1226 KVIDGEDKGVLGSLF
-1241 DSTVSGLKQTGT
+1241 DSSLTGLKRISS
-1253 AVIPAVGDNLSR
+1253 AVLPAIGDNVSQLI
-1265 LVGGIDSTG
+1265 GGVDGTG
-1274 ILNDLVMQSTGQNSA
+1274 IVNDLVYQATGQNST

-1299 NVGDWLNGGIQQTA
+1299 SAGSWLNNGIQQTA
-1313 NSIRGIATG
+1313 DSIRGISNE

-1339 AMPPQLPT
+1339 ALPPQLPT

-1390 NNTKGDPDNVVKTSQ
+1390 NNTKGDPDKVVKTSQ

-1416 NDQSLDALLED
+1416 NDPSLDALLED

>member
-1 MASTPYVKSTGRKIQ
+1 MDISPLV
-16 SSSRETLIAA
+16 TLNNCHNGEHSICQKPWKKNTKLKPGNVVAA

-49 STNELN
+49 STNELK

-65 SGRGSITQLGENQGK
+65 SGASTITQQAEKQGR
-80 VSQRLSRRLI
+80 VSNRLSRRRKEYEQ
-90 ASEPYVSDDAKN
+90 STSDSVRDVQ
-102 TQANPYIKRL
+102 TNPYKKRL
-112 PMKKGRT
+112 PAKK
-119 QVNNGEE
+119 E
-126 RLIVATNTSERVHF
+126 RAPLNQTVDRSIVATNTPESVRSVQ
-140 ASSRQSA
+140 SRQTIRKSD
-147 QKLKGSVPVA
+147 GFIPVA

-164 PQSPQ
+164 PQSL
-169 SQKGPLRDSNGR
+169 KGPLRDGNGR
-181 FVSQKNNEDIAR
+181 FVSQKSNEDIAR
-193 KKEWQKAHK
+193 KKELQNARK
-202 ADAKLQEGF
+202 ADAKLQAGF
-211 LRKLGSIIGVDG
+211 LRKLGSIMGMD
-223 NQSSSE
+223 NHQSAGE
-229 ESLTDAAGVGAGGP
+229 DAITNAAGVGAGGP
-243 LWMAARGMYDIT
+243 LWMAARGIYDIT

-262 ESLKEWVEKGKGEA
+262 ESLKEWSDKGDSNLSTSE
-276 SPSKATSPAITY
+276 SKPAAITY
-288 PAVVNTQKA
+288 PAPRNEKN
-297 TSATA
+297 SASSAA
-302 FNNAVETKS
+302 FNNAIEAKS
-311 AQAVEEQT
+311 VRVVEEQT
-319 KILQTNDNK
+319 KVLQSNDAR
-328 IIDGLENV
+328 IIDELENV
-336 SDEVVK
+336 SDEIVK
-342 LRKSV
+342 LRKSMKTK
-347 SSGNKFGLSD
+347 GNGIKLSD
-357 LWRNRASRRNKINIG
+357 LFSRNRDRITSNRNKTNRNKNKSKKDRRADKRPEAKKDKIKTTTTEKGETSTPKDKVEKKQQNSKNNSVKNENH
-372 DQAGKNKRN
+372 QPRNAGKEAI
-381 KPKRKGRNLG
+381 G
-391 KKALSVGEKAAAG
+391 
-404 TAAAGAG
+404 
-411 AGAAKTVKTKVSK
+411 
-424 AKDISTTSDAS
+424 DAS
-435 KGIAKETKN
+435 KTTEKVADKGARKTASTGIAKAATEATTEKVAIATGEN
-444 TAKAVKPAGVVAEE
+444 LAKKEAGKIALKAAGGAAVRAGVR
-458 ATVKTGETV
+458 G
-467 AKKKTES
+467 
-474 VALKSAA
+474 
-481 KIGVKSAA
+481 
-489 STAARA
+489 
-495 IPIIGSLAMAGYDAI
+495 IPIIGNIAMAGYDAI
-510 DGYTDTDAQK
+510 DGYTDTEAQK

-527 DDAVS
+527 DNAVS
-532 EQQKTAYATA
+532 TQQKTAYAAA

-554 TNLIGKGISALGFER
+554 TNLIGKGISALGFEG

-581 IARGVNG
+581 IARDINSSI
-588 AVDVTKSVFG
+588 DTTKTVFS
-598 SLKDTFLST
+598 SLKESFSSSSEGTA
-607 DENTKQVKKAVEDG
+607 QVKKAVEDG
-621 TKKTVD
+621 TKQTVT
-627 AIHSLGEQLQ
+627 AINNLGRQLQ
-637 GGRNGE
+637 GGRDGE

-648 HGYTSPTE
+648 HGYTSPAE
-656 FSSPANNTIAADL
+656 FNAPTSNTIAADL

-699 ESPNAKGEQRFA
+699 EAPNAKGEQRFA

-736 AAGYQK
+736 AAGHQK

-775 PNEKIDVSKPEV
+775 PNEKIDVSNPEV

-807 EFIKNALGAFNTNTG
+807 EFIKNALGAFNANTG
-822 RWEGQFSDETLA
+822 RWEGRFSDETLA
-834 RINKIQKEN
+834 RLNKIQQEN

-856 GRKVKYANGKSP
+856 GRKVKYADGTSP
-868 AQPVLNAVPTATQQ
+868 AQPVLNAVPTATPK

-892 VKKPQKTGNQPQPI
+892 AKKPQKKGNQPQPI
-906 NSENADVNT
+906 NPENADVNT

-948 GTSLDLVKDFALAT
+948 GTSLDLVKDFASAT

-1036 PLQEQAL
+1036 P
-1043 AISQAMEGF
+1043 
-1052 SSAAPVPKTPQQE
+1052 QQE

-1071 QAMAGF
+1071 QAMA
-1077 SSAAPAPKTP
+1077 
-1087 QQEQALAI
+1087 
-1095 SQAMADF
+1095 
-1102 SSAAPAPKTPQQ
+1102 
-1114 EQALAISQA
+1114 
-1123 MEGFSS
+1123 
-1129 AAPAPKTPQQ
+1129 
-1139 AQALAISQAM
+1139 
-1149 EGFSSAAPAPKTPQ
+1149 GFSSAAPAPKTPQ

-1195 NQAMAGAAPVVTS
+1195 NQAMAGFSSAAPAPKTPQQEQALAISQAMAGFSSAAPAPKTPQQEQALAINQAMAGFSSAAPAPKPPQQEQALAINQAMSGAAPVVTS

-1241 DSTVSGLKQTGT
+1241 DSTVSGLKQAGT

>member
-1 MASTPYVKSTGRKIQ
+1 MDISPLA
-16 SSSRETLIAA
+16 TLNNYRNGEHSICQKPWKKNTKLKPGNVDRA

-41 IIDAIQGA
+41 IIDAIQEA
-49 STNELN
+49 STNELK
-55 ALAEIKDAIL
+55 ALAEVKDAIL
-65 SGRGSITQLGENQGK
+65 SGASTITQQDERQGR
-80 VSQRLSRRLI
+80 VSNRLSRRRKDYEQ
-90 ASEPYVSDDAKN
+90 STSDSVRDVQ
-102 TQANPYIKRL
+102 TNPYKKRL
-112 PMKKGRT
+112 PAKK
-119 QVNNGEE
+119 E
-126 RLIVATNTSERVHF
+126 RAPINQTVDRSIVATNTPESVRSVQ
-140 ASSRQSA
+140 SRQNIRKSD
-147 QKLKGSVPVA
+147 GSIPVA
-157 ANSAPLE
+157 ANSTPLE

-169 SQKGPLRDSNGR
+169 SLKGPLRDSNGR
-181 FVSQKNNEDIAR
+181 FVSQKSNEDVAR
-193 KKEWQKAHK
+193 KKELQNARK
-202 ADAKLQEGF
+202 ADAKLQAGF
-211 LRKLGSIIGVDG
+211 LRKLGSIMGVDG

-229 ESLTDAAGVGAGGP
+229 ESLTNAAGVGAGGP

-262 ESLKEWVEKGKGEA
+262 ESLKEWVEKGKKET
-276 SPSKATSPAITY
+276 STSKAISPVITY
-288 PAVVNTQKA
+288 PAAVNSQKA
-297 TSATA
+297 TSAKA

-336 SDEVVK
+336 SDEIVK

-357 LWRNRASRRNKINIG
+357 LWKNRASRRNKINIG
-372 DQAGKNKRN
+372 DRAGKNKRN
-381 KPKRKGRNLG
+381 KSKRKGHNLG
-391 KKALSVGEKAAAG
+391 KKALSVGEKVAAGSAAAG
-404 TAAAGAG
+404 TGVG
-411 AGAAKTVKTKVSK
+411 TAKAVKNKISKPKDVST
-424 AKDISTTSDAS
+424 ISDTS

-444 TAKAVKPAGVVAEE
+444 TAKAVKSAGVVAED
-458 ATVKTGETV
+458 TTIKTGEAI

-495 IPIIGSLAMAGYDAI
+495 VPIIGSLAMAGYDAI
-510 DGYTDTDAQK
+510 DGYTDTEAQK

-588 AVDVTKSVFG
+588 AVDITKSVFG

-637 GGRNGE
+637 GGRDGE

-648 HGYTSPTE
+648 HGYTSPAE
-656 FSSPANNTIAADL
+656 FNAPASNTIAADL

-687 NLVFANQEGATL
+687 NLVFANQEGAAL
-699 ESPNAKGEQRFA
+699 EAPNAKGEQRFA

-756 NENNTNQYIDNV
+756 KENNTNQYIDNV

-775 PNEKIDVSKPEV
+775 PNEKIDVSNPEV

-892 VKKPQKTGNQPQPI
+892 VKKPQKTGNQSQPI
-906 NSENADVNT
+906 NPENVDVNT

-928 NESGIS
+928 NDSGV
-934 GASNLFG
+934 GNLFG
-941 GAATSLA
+941 GAATSIA
-948 GTSLDLVKDFALAT
+948 GTSLGLIKDFASAT

-977 DQALTEKISGL
+977 DQALTEKISSL
-988 TGKSFGFKKASQVAD
+988 TGKSFGFQKASQVTD
-1003 IATAIQQKRTV
+1003 IRDALQKRPKAERDMPSV
-1014 NHDTEIIDL
+1014 DL
-1023 LPGDQVSPSTPKT
+1023 LSGV
-1036 PLQEQAL
+1036 
-1043 AISQAMEGF
+1043 
-1052 SSAAPVPKTPQQE
+1052 SSASESEKISVNSRGIPV
-1065 QALAIS
+1065 
-1071 QAMAGF
+1071 
-1077 SSAAPAPKTP
+1077 
-1087 QQEQALAI
+1087 
-1095 SQAMADF
+1095 
-1102 SSAAPAPKTPQQ
+1102 
-1114 EQALAISQA
+1114 
-1123 MEGFSS
+1123 
-1129 AAPAPKTPQQ
+1129 
-1139 AQALAISQAM
+1139 
-1149 EGFSSAAPAPKTPQ
+1149 
-1163 QEQALAI
+1163 
-1170 SQAMAGFSSAAPA
+1170 
-1183 PKTPQQEQALAI
+1183 
-1195 NQAMAGAAPVVTS
+1195 
-1208 GKRTITAPS
+1208 
-1217 DVQIYDNGY
+1217 YDNGY
-1226 KVVTGEDKSFFGSLF
+1226 KVIDGEDKGGLGSLF
-1241 DSTVSGLKQTGT
+1241 DSSLTGLKRISS
-1253 AVIPAVGDNLSR
+1253 AVLPAIGDNVSR
-1265 LVGGIDSTG
+1265 LIGGVDGTG
-1274 ILNDLVMQSTGQNSA
+1274 IVNDLVYQATGQNST

-1299 NVGDWLNGGIQQTA
+1299 SAGSWLNNGIQQTA
-1313 NSIRGIATG
+1313 DSIRGISNE

-1390 NNTKGDPDNVVKTSQ
+1390 NNTKGDPDKVVKTSQ

-1416 NDQSLDALLED
+1416 NDPSLDALLED

>member
-1 MASTPYVKSTGRKIQ
+1 
-16 SSSRETLIAA
+16 
-26 GKREVILKEN
+26 
-36 KDRIA
+36 
-41 IIDAIQGA
+41 
-49 STNELN
+49 
-55 ALAEIKDAIL
+55 
-65 SGRGSITQLGENQGK
+65 
-80 VSQRLSRRLI
+80 
-90 ASEPYVSDDAKN
+90 
-102 TQANPYIKRL
+102 
-112 PMKKGRT
+112 
-119 QVNNGEE
+119 
-126 RLIVATNTSERVHF
+126 
-140 ASSRQSA
+140 
-147 QKLKGSVPVA
+147 
-157 ANSAPLE
+157 
-164 PQSPQ
+164 
-169 SQKGPLRDSNGR
+169 
-181 FVSQKNNEDIAR
+181 
-193 KKEWQKAHK
+193 
-202 ADAKLQEGF
+202 
-211 LRKLGSIIGVDG
+211 
-223 NQSSSE
+223 
-229 ESLTDAAGVGAGGP
+229 
-243 LWMAARGMYDIT
+243 MAARGMYDIT

-276 SPSKATSPAITY
+276 SPSKATSPAIAY

-357 LWRNRASRRNKINIG
+357 LWKNRASRRNKINIG

-411 AGAAKTVKTKVSK
+411 AVAAKTVKTKVSK

-444 TAKAVKPAGVVAEE
+444 TTKAVKSAGVVAEE
-458 ATVKTGETV
+458 ATIKTGETV

-474 VALKSAA
+474 LALKSAA

-495 IPIIGSLAMAGYDAI
+495 IPIIGSVAMAGYDAI

-569 AGEKLQNFDTGD
+569 AGEKLQDFDTGD

-588 AVDVTKSVFG
+588 AVDITKSVFG

-656 FSSPANNTIAADL
+656 FSAPANNTIAADL

-906 NSENADVNT
+906 NPENADVNT

-948 GTSLDLVKDFALAT
+948 GTSLGLVKDFALAT

-1023 LPGDQVSPSTPKT
+1023 LPGDQVSPFT
-1036 PLQEQAL
+1036 
-1043 AISQAMEGF
+1043 
-1052 SSAAPVPKTPQQE
+1052 PKTPQQE
-1065 QALAIS
+1065 QAI
-1071 QAMAGF
+1071 
-1077 SSAAPAPKTP
+1077 
-1087 QQEQALAI
+1087 
-1095 SQAMADF
+1095 
-1102 SSAAPAPKTPQQ
+1102 
-1114 EQALAISQA
+1114 AISQA
-1123 MEGFSS
+1123 ME
-1129 AAPAPKTPQQ
+1129 
-1139 AQALAISQAM
+1139 
-1149 EGFSSAAPAPKTPQ
+1149 
-1163 QEQALAI
+1163 
-1170 SQAMAGFSSAAPA
+1170 GFSSAAPA

-1208 GKRTITAPS
+1208 GKRTVTAPS

-1241 DSTVSGLKQTGT
+1241 DSTVSGLKQAAT

>member
-1 MASTPYVKSTGRKIQ
+1 MDISPLA
-16 SSSRETLIAA
+16 TLNNYRNGEHSICQKPWKKNTKLKLGNVDRA

-41 IIDAIQGA
+41 IIDAIQEA
-49 STNELN
+49 STNELK
-55 ALAEIKDAIL
+55 ALAEVKDAIL
-65 SGRGSITQLGENQGK
+65 SGASTITQQDERQGR
-80 VSQRLSRRLI
+80 VSNRLSRRRKDYEQ
-90 ASEPYVSDDAKN
+90 STSDSVRGVQ
-102 TQANPYIKRL
+102 TNPYKKRL
-112 PMKKGRT
+112 PAKK
-119 QVNNGEE
+119 E
-126 RLIVATNTSERVHF
+126 RAPINQTVDRSIVATNTPESVRSVQ
-140 ASSRQSA
+140 SRQTIR
-147 QKLKGSVPVA
+147 KPDGFIPVA

-169 SQKGPLRDSNGR
+169 SLKGPLRDSSGR
-181 FVSQKNNEDIAR
+181 FVSQKSNEDVAR
-193 KKEWQKAHK
+193 KKELQNARK
-202 ADAKLQEGF
+202 ADAKLQAGF
-211 LRKLGSIIGVDG
+211 LRKLGSIMGVDG

-229 ESLTDAAGVGAGGP
+229 ESLTNAAGVGAGGP

-262 ESLKEWVEKGKGEA
+262 ESLKEWVEKGKKET
-276 SPSKATSPAITY
+276 STSKAISPVITY
-288 PAVVNTQKA
+288 PAAVNSQKA
-297 TSATA
+297 TSAKA

-336 SDEVVK
+336 SDEILK

-357 LWRNRASRRNKINIG
+357 LWKNRASRRNKINIG
-372 DQAGKNKRN
+372 DQTGKNKRN
-381 KPKRKGRNLG
+381 KSKRKGRNLG
-391 KKALSVGEKAAAG
+391 KKALSAGEKVAAGSAAAG
-404 TAAAGAG
+404 TGV
-411 AGAAKTVKTKVSK
+411 GAAKVVKNKISKPKDVST
-424 AKDISTTSDAS
+424 ISDTS

-444 TAKAVKPAGVVAEE
+444 TAKAVKSAGVVAED
-458 ATVKTGETV
+458 ATIKTGEAI

-495 IPIIGSLAMAGYDAI
+495 VPIIGSLAMAGYDAI
-510 DGYTDTDAQK
+510 DGYTDTEAQK

-588 AVDVTKSVFG
+588 AVDITKSVFG

-656 FSSPANNTIAADL
+656 FSAPANNTIAADL

-775 PNEKIDVSKPEV
+775 PNEKIDVSNPEV

-868 AQPVLNAVPTATQQ
+868 AHPVLNAVPTATQQ

-892 VKKPQKTGNQPQPI
+892 VKKPQKTGNQSQPI
-906 NSENADVNT
+906 NPENVDVNT

-928 NESGIS
+928 NDSGV
-934 GASNLFG
+934 GNLFG

-948 GTSLDLVKDFALAT
+948 GTSLGLIKDFASAT

-977 DQALTEKISGL
+977 DQALTEKISSL
-988 TGKSFGFKKASQVAD
+988 TGKSFGFQKASQVTD
-1003 IATAIQQKRTV
+1003 IRDALQKRPKV
-1014 NHDTEIIDL
+1014 ERDMPSVDL
-1023 LPGDQVSPSTPKT
+1023 LSGV
-1036 PLQEQAL
+1036 
-1043 AISQAMEGF
+1043 
-1052 SSAAPVPKTPQQE
+1052 SSASESEKISVNSRGIPV
-1065 QALAIS
+1065 
-1071 QAMAGF
+1071 
-1077 SSAAPAPKTP
+1077 
-1087 QQEQALAI
+1087 
-1095 SQAMADF
+1095 
-1102 SSAAPAPKTPQQ
+1102 
-1114 EQALAISQA
+1114 
-1123 MEGFSS
+1123 
-1129 AAPAPKTPQQ
+1129 
-1139 AQALAISQAM
+1139 
-1149 EGFSSAAPAPKTPQ
+1149 
-1163 QEQALAI
+1163 
-1170 SQAMAGFSSAAPA
+1170 
-1183 PKTPQQEQALAI
+1183 
-1195 NQAMAGAAPVVTS
+1195 
-1208 GKRTITAPS
+1208 
-1217 DVQIYDNGY
+1217 YDNGY
-1226 KVVTGEDKSFFGSLF
+1226 KVIDGEDKGVLGSLF
-1241 DSTVSGLKQTGT
+1241 DSSLTGLKRISS
-1253 AVIPAVGDNLSR
+1253 AVLPAIGDNVSQLI
-1265 LVGGIDSTG
+1265 GGVDGTG
-1274 ILNDLVMQSTGQNSA
+1274 IVNDLIYQATGQNST

-1299 NVGDWLNGGIQQTA
+1299 SAGSWLNNGIQQTA
-1313 NSIRGIATG
+1313 DSIRGISNE

-1339 AMPPQLPT
+1339 ALPPQLPT

-1390 NNTKGDPDNVVKTSQ
+1390 NNTKGDPDKVVKTSQ

-1416 NDQSLDALLED
+1416 NDPSLDALLED

>member
-1 MASTPYVKSTGRKIQ
+1 MDISPLA
-16 SSSRETLIAA
+16 TLNNYRNGEHSICQKPWKKNTKLKLGNVDRA

-41 IIDAIQGA
+41 IIDAIQEA
-49 STNELN
+49 STNELK
-55 ALAEIKDAIL
+55 ALAEVKDAIL
-65 SGRGSITQLGENQGK
+65 SGASTITQQDERQGR
-80 VSQRLSRRLI
+80 VSNRLSRRRKDYEQ
-90 ASEPYVSDDAKN
+90 STSDSVRDVQ
-102 TQANPYIKRL
+102 TNPYKKRL
-112 PMKKGRT
+112 PAKK
-119 QVNNGEE
+119 E
-126 RLIVATNTSERVHF
+126 RAPINQTVDRSIVATNTPESVRSVQ
-140 ASSRQSA
+140 SRQTIR
-147 QKLKGSVPVA
+147 KPDGFIPVA

-169 SQKGPLRDSNGR
+169 SLKGPLRDSSGR
-181 FVSQKNNEDIAR
+181 FVSQKSNEDVAR
-193 KKEWQKAHK
+193 KKELQNARK
-202 ADAKLQEGF
+202 ADAKLQAGF
-211 LRKLGSIIGVDG
+211 LRKLGSIMGVDG

-229 ESLTDAAGVGAGGP
+229 ESLTNAAGVGAGGP

-262 ESLKEWVEKGKGEA
+262 ESLKEWVEKGKKET
-276 SPSKATSPAITY
+276 STSKAISPVITY
-288 PAVVNTQKA
+288 PAAVNSQKA
-297 TSATA
+297 TSAKA

-336 SDEVVK
+336 SDEILK

-357 LWRNRASRRNKINIG
+357 LWKNRASRRNKINIG
-372 DQAGKNKRN
+372 DQTGKNKRN
-381 KPKRKGRNLG
+381 KSKRKGRNLG
-391 KKALSVGEKAAAG
+391 KKALSAGEKVAAGSAAAG
-404 TAAAGAG
+404 TGI
-411 AGAAKTVKTKVSK
+411 GAAKVVKNKISKPKDVST
-424 AKDISTTSDAS
+424 ISDTS

-444 TAKAVKPAGVVAEE
+444 TAKAVKSAGVVAED
-458 ATVKTGETV
+458 ATIKTGEAI

-495 IPIIGSLAMAGYDAI
+495 VPIIGSLAMAGYDAI
-510 DGYTDTDAQK
+510 DGYTDTEAQK

-588 AVDVTKSVFG
+588 AVDITKSVFG

-656 FSSPANNTIAADL
+656 FSAPANNTIAADL

-756 NENNTNQYIDNV
+756 KENNTNQYIDNV

-775 PNEKIDVSKPEV
+775 PNEKIDVSNPEV

-892 VKKPQKTGNQPQPI
+892 VKKPQKTGNQSQPI
-906 NSENADVNT
+906 NPENVDVNT

-928 NESGIS
+928 NDSGV
-934 GASNLFG
+934 GNLFG

-948 GTSLDLVKDFALAT
+948 GTSLGLIKDFASAT

-977 DQALTEKISGL
+977 DQALTEKISSL
-988 TGKSFGFKKASQVAD
+988 TGKSFGFQKASQVTD
-1003 IATAIQQKRTV
+1003 IRDALQKRPKAERDMPSV
-1014 NHDTEIIDL
+1014 DL
-1023 LPGDQVSPSTPKT
+1023 LSGV
-1036 PLQEQAL
+1036 
-1043 AISQAMEGF
+1043 
-1052 SSAAPVPKTPQQE
+1052 SSASESEKISVNSRGIPV
-1065 QALAIS
+1065 
-1071 QAMAGF
+1071 
-1077 SSAAPAPKTP
+1077 
-1087 QQEQALAI
+1087 
-1095 SQAMADF
+1095 
-1102 SSAAPAPKTPQQ
+1102 
-1114 EQALAISQA
+1114 
-1123 MEGFSS
+1123 
-1129 AAPAPKTPQQ
+1129 
-1139 AQALAISQAM
+1139 
-1149 EGFSSAAPAPKTPQ
+1149 
-1163 QEQALAI
+1163 
-1170 SQAMAGFSSAAPA
+1170 
-1183 PKTPQQEQALAI
+1183 
-1195 NQAMAGAAPVVTS
+1195 
-1208 GKRTITAPS
+1208 
-1217 DVQIYDNGY
+1217 YDNGY
-1226 KVVTGEDKSFFGSLF
+1226 KVIDGEDKGVLGSLF
-1241 DSTVSGLKQTGT
+1241 DSSLTGLKRISS
-1253 AVIPAVGDNLSR
+1253 AVLPAIGDNVSR
-1265 LVGGIDSTG
+1265 LIGGVDGTG
-1274 ILNDLVMQSTGQNSA
+1274 IVNDLVYQATGQNST

-1299 NVGDWLNGGIQQTA
+1299 SAGSWLNNGIQQTA
-1313 NSIRGIATG
+1313 DSIRGISNE

-1390 NNTKGDPDNVVKTSQ
+1390 NNTKGDPDKVVKTSQ

-1416 NDQSLDALLED
+1416 NDPSLDALLED

>member
-1 MASTPYVKSTGRKIQ
+1 MDISPLA
-16 SSSRETLIAA
+16 TLNNYRNGEHSICQKPWKKNTKLKPGNVDRA

-41 IIDAIQGA
+41 IIDAIQEA
-49 STNELN
+49 STNELK
-55 ALAEIKDAIL
+55 ALAEVKDAIL
-65 SGRGSITQLGENQGK
+65 SGARTITQQDERKGR
-80 VSQRLSRRLI
+80 VSNRLSRRRKDYEQ
-90 ASEPYVSDDAKN
+90 STSDSVRDVQ
-102 TQANPYIKRL
+102 TNPYKKRL
-112 PMKKGRT
+112 PAKK
-119 QVNNGEE
+119 E
-126 RLIVATNTSERVHF
+126 RAPINQTVDRSIVATNTPESVRSVQ
-140 ASSRQSA
+140 SRQTIRKSD
-147 QKLKGSVPVA
+147 GFIPVA

-169 SQKGPLRDSNGR
+169 SLKGPLRDSNGH
-181 FVSQKNNEDIAR
+181 FVSQKSNEDVAR
-193 KKEWQKAHK
+193 KKELQNARK
-202 ADAKLQEGF
+202 ADAKLQAGF
-211 LRKLGSIIGVDG
+211 LRKLGSIMGVDG

-229 ESLTDAAGVGAGGP
+229 ESLTNAAGVGAGGP

-262 ESLKEWVEKGKGEA
+262 ESLKEWVEKGKKET
-276 SPSKATSPAITY
+276 STSKAISPVITY
-288 PAVVNTQKA
+288 PAAVNSQKS
-297 TSATA
+297 TSAKA

-336 SDEVVK
+336 SDEIVK

-357 LWRNRASRRNKINIG
+357 LWKNRASRRNKINIG
-372 DQAGKNKRN
+372 DRAGKNKRN
-381 KPKRKGRNLG
+381 KSKRKGRNLG
-391 KKALSVGEKAAAG
+391 KKALSVGEKVTAGSAAAG
-404 TAAAGAG
+404 TGVG
-411 AGAAKTVKTKVSK
+411 TAKAVKNKISKPKDVST
-424 AKDISTTSDAS
+424 ISDTS

-444 TAKAVKPAGVVAEE
+444 TAKAVKSAGVVAED
-458 ATVKTGETV
+458 TTIKTGEAI

-495 IPIIGSLAMAGYDAI
+495 VPIIGSLAMAGYDAI
-510 DGYTDTDAQK
+510 DGYTDTEAQK

-588 AVDVTKSVFG
+588 AVDITKSVFG

-637 GGRNGE
+637 GGRDGE

-648 HGYTSPTE
+648 HGYTSPAE
-656 FSSPANNTIAADL
+656 FNAPASNTIAADL

-687 NLVFANQEGATL
+687 NLVFANQEGAAL
-699 ESPNAKGEQRFA
+699 EAPNAKGEQRFA

-756 NENNTNQYIDNV
+756 KENNTNQYIDNV

-775 PNEKIDVSKPEV
+775 PNEKIDVSNPEV

-892 VKKPQKTGNQPQPI
+892 VKKPQKTGNQSQPI
-906 NSENADVNT
+906 NPENVDVNT

-928 NESGIS
+928 NDSGV
-934 GASNLFG
+934 GNLFG

-948 GTSLDLVKDFALAT
+948 GTSLGLIKDFASAT

-977 DQALTEKISGL
+977 DQALTEKISSL
-988 TGKSFGFKKASQVAD
+988 TGKSFGFQKASQVTD
-1003 IATAIQQKRTV
+1003 IRDALQKRPKAER
-1014 NHDTEIIDL
+1014 DMPSADL
-1023 LPGDQVSPSTPKT
+1023 LSGV
-1036 PLQEQAL
+1036 
-1043 AISQAMEGF
+1043 
-1052 SSAAPVPKTPQQE
+1052 SSASESEKISVNSRGIPV
-1065 QALAIS
+1065 
-1071 QAMAGF
+1071 
-1077 SSAAPAPKTP
+1077 
-1087 QQEQALAI
+1087 
-1095 SQAMADF
+1095 
-1102 SSAAPAPKTPQQ
+1102 
-1114 EQALAISQA
+1114 
-1123 MEGFSS
+1123 
-1129 AAPAPKTPQQ
+1129 
-1139 AQALAISQAM
+1139 
-1149 EGFSSAAPAPKTPQ
+1149 
-1163 QEQALAI
+1163 
-1170 SQAMAGFSSAAPA
+1170 
-1183 PKTPQQEQALAI
+1183 
-1195 NQAMAGAAPVVTS
+1195 
-1208 GKRTITAPS
+1208 
-1217 DVQIYDNGY
+1217 YDNGY
-1226 KVVTGEDKSFFGSLF
+1226 KVIDGEDKGVLGSLF
-1241 DSTVSGLKQTGT
+1241 DSSLTGLKRISS
-1253 AVIPAVGDNLSR
+1253 AVLPAIGDNVSR
-1265 LVGGIDSTG
+1265 LIGGVDGTG
-1274 ILNDLVMQSTGQNSA
+1274 IVNDLVYQATGQNST

-1299 NVGDWLNGGIQQTA
+1299 SAGSWLNNGIQQTA
-1313 NSIRGIATG
+1313 DSIRGISNE

-1390 NNTKGDPDNVVKTSQ
+1390 NNTKGDPDKVVKTSQ

-1416 NDQSLDALLED
+1416 NDPSLDALLED

>member
-1 MASTPYVKSTGRKIQ
+1 MDISPLA
-16 SSSRETLIAA
+16 TLNNYRNGEHSICQKPWKKNTKLKLGNVDRA

-41 IIDAIQGA
+41 IIDAIQEA
-49 STNELN
+49 STNELK
-55 ALAEIKDAIL
+55 ALAEVKDAIL
-65 SGRGSITQLGENQGK
+65 SGASTITQQDERQGR
-80 VSQRLSRRLI
+80 VSNRLSRRRKDYEQ
-90 ASEPYVSDDAKN
+90 STSDSVRDVQ
-102 TQANPYIKRL
+102 TNPYKKRL
-112 PMKKGRT
+112 PAKK
-119 QVNNGEE
+119 E
-126 RLIVATNTSERVHF
+126 RAPINQTVDRSIVATNTPESVRSVQ
-140 ASSRQSA
+140 SRQTIRKSD
-147 QKLKGSVPVA
+147 GFIPVA

-169 SQKGPLRDSNGR
+169 SLKGPQRDSNGR
-181 FVSQKNNEDIAR
+181 FVSQKSNEDVAR
-193 KKEWQKAHK
+193 KKELQNARK
-202 ADAKLQEGF
+202 ADAKLQAGF
-211 LRKLGSIIGVDG
+211 LRKLGSIMGVDG

-229 ESLTDAAGVGAGGP
+229 ESLTNAAGVGAGGP

-262 ESLKEWVEKGKGEA
+262 ESLKEWVEKGKKET
-276 SPSKATSPAITY
+276 STSKAISPVITY
-288 PAVVNTQKA
+288 PAAVNSQKA
-297 TSATA
+297 TSAKA

-336 SDEVVK
+336 SDEIVK

-357 LWRNRASRRNKINIG
+357 LWKNRASRRNKINIG
-372 DQAGKNKRN
+372 DQTGKNKRN
-381 KPKRKGRNLG
+381 KSKRKGRNLG
-391 KKALSVGEKAAAG
+391 KKALSVGEKVAAGSAAAG
-404 TAAAGAG
+404 TGV
-411 AGAAKTVKTKVSK
+411 GAAKVVKNKISKPKDVST
-424 AKDISTTSDAS
+424 ISDTS

-444 TAKAVKPAGVVAEE
+444 TAKAVKSAGVVAED
-458 ATVKTGETV
+458 ATIKTGEAI

-495 IPIIGSLAMAGYDAI
+495 VPIIGSLAMAGYDAI
-510 DGYTDTDAQK
+510 DGYTDTEAQK

-588 AVDVTKSVFG
+588 AVDITKSVFG

-656 FSSPANNTIAADL
+656 FSAPANNTIAADL

-699 ESPNAKGEQRFA
+699 EAPNAKGEQRFA

-756 NENNTNQYIDNV
+756 KENNTNQYIDNV

-775 PNEKIDVSKPEV
+775 PNEKIDVSNPEV

-887 QHAQA
+887 QHAQT
-892 VKKPQKTGNQPQPI
+892 VKKPQKTGNQSQPI
-906 NSENADVNT
+906 NPENVDVNT

-928 NESGIS
+928 NDSGV
-934 GASNLFG
+934 GNLFG
-941 GAATSLA
+941 GAATSIA
-948 GTSLDLVKDFALAT
+948 GTSLGLIKDFASAT

-977 DQALTEKISGL
+977 DQALTEKISSL
-988 TGKSFGFKKASQVAD
+988 TGKSFGFQKASQVTD
-1003 IATAIQQKRTV
+1003 IRDALQKRPKAERDMPSV
-1014 NHDTEIIDL
+1014 DL
-1023 LPGDQVSPSTPKT
+1023 LSGV
-1036 PLQEQAL
+1036 
-1043 AISQAMEGF
+1043 
-1052 SSAAPVPKTPQQE
+1052 SSARESEKISVNSRGIPV
-1065 QALAIS
+1065 
-1071 QAMAGF
+1071 
-1077 SSAAPAPKTP
+1077 
-1087 QQEQALAI
+1087 
-1095 SQAMADF
+1095 
-1102 SSAAPAPKTPQQ
+1102 
-1114 EQALAISQA
+1114 
-1123 MEGFSS
+1123 
-1129 AAPAPKTPQQ
+1129 
-1139 AQALAISQAM
+1139 
-1149 EGFSSAAPAPKTPQ
+1149 
-1163 QEQALAI
+1163 
-1170 SQAMAGFSSAAPA
+1170 
-1183 PKTPQQEQALAI
+1183 
-1195 NQAMAGAAPVVTS
+1195 
-1208 GKRTITAPS
+1208 
-1217 DVQIYDNGY
+1217 YDNGY
-1226 KVVTGEDKSFFGSLF
+1226 KLIDGEDKGVLGSLF
-1241 DSTVSGLKQTGT
+1241 DSSLTGLKRISS
-1253 AVIPAVGDNLSR
+1253 AVLPAIGDNVSQLI
-1265 LVGGIDSTG
+1265 GGVDGTG
-1274 ILNDLVMQSTGQNSA
+1274 IVNDLVYQATGQNST

-1299 NVGDWLNGGIQQTA
+1299 SAGSWLNNGIQQTA
-1313 NSIRGIATG
+1313 DSIRGISNE

-1339 AMPPQLPT
+1339 ALPPQLPT

-1390 NNTKGDPDNVVKTSQ
+1390 NNTKGDPDKVVKTSQ

-1416 NDQSLDALLED
+1416 NDPSLDALLED

>member
-1 MASTPYVKSTGRKIQ
+1 MDISPLA
-16 SSSRETLIAA
+16 TLNNYRNGEHSICQKPWKKNTKLKLGNVDRA

-41 IIDAIQGA
+41 IIDAIQEA
-49 STNELN
+49 STNELK
-55 ALAEIKDAIL
+55 ALAEVKDAIL
-65 SGRGSITQLGENQGK
+65 SGASTITQQDERQGR
-80 VSQRLSRRLI
+80 VSNRLSRRRKDYEQ
-90 ASEPYVSDDAKN
+90 STSDSVRDVQ
-102 TQANPYIKRL
+102 TNPYKKRL
-112 PMKKGRT
+112 PAKK
-119 QVNNGEE
+119 E
-126 RLIVATNTSERVHF
+126 RAPINQTVDRSIVATNTPESVRSVQ
-140 ASSRQSA
+140 SRQTIRKSD
-147 QKLKGSVPVA
+147 GFIPVA

-169 SQKGPLRDSNGR
+169 SLKGPLRDSSGR
-181 FVSQKNNEDIAR
+181 FVSQKSNEDVAR
-193 KKEWQKAHK
+193 KKELQNARK
-202 ADAKLQEGF
+202 ADAKLQAGF
-211 LRKLGSIIGVDG
+211 LRKLGSIMGVDG

-229 ESLTDAAGVGAGGP
+229 ESLTNAAGVGAGGP

-262 ESLKEWVEKGKGEA
+262 ESLKEWVEKGKKET
-276 SPSKATSPAITY
+276 STSKAISQVITY
-288 PAVVNTQKA
+288 PAAVNSQKA
-297 TSATA
+297 TSAKA

-336 SDEVVK
+336 SDEILK

-357 LWRNRASRRNKINIG
+357 LWKNRASRRNKINIG
-372 DQAGKNKRN
+372 DQTGKNKRN
-381 KPKRKGRNLG
+381 KSKRKGRNLG
-391 KKALSVGEKAAAG
+391 KKALSAGEKVAAGSAAAG
-404 TAAAGAG
+404 TGV
-411 AGAAKTVKTKVSK
+411 GAAKVVKNKISKPKDVST
-424 AKDISTTSDAS
+424 ISDTS

-444 TAKAVKPAGVVAEE
+444 TAKAVKSAGVVAED
-458 ATVKTGETV
+458 ATIKTGEAI

-495 IPIIGSLAMAGYDAI
+495 VPIIGSLAMAGYDAI
-510 DGYTDTDAQK
+510 DGYTDTEAQK

-588 AVDVTKSVFG
+588 AVDITKSVFG

-656 FSSPANNTIAADL
+656 FSAPANNTIAADL

-687 NLVFANQEGATL
+687 NLVFANQDGATL

-775 PNEKIDVSKPEV
+775 PNEKIDVSNPEV

-868 AQPVLNAVPTATQQ
+868 AHPVLNAVPTATQQ
-882 PIEVA
+882 QIEVA

-892 VKKPQKTGNQPQPI
+892 VKKPQKTGNQSQPI
-906 NSENADVNT
+906 NPGNVDVNT

-928 NESGIS
+928 NDSGV
-934 GASNLFG
+934 GNLFG

-948 GTSLDLVKDFALAT
+948 GTSLGLIKDFASAT

-977 DQALTEKISGL
+977 DQALTEKISSL
-988 TGKSFGFKKASQVAD
+988 TGKSFGFQKASQVTD
-1003 IATAIQQKRTV
+1003 IRDALQKRPKAERDMPSV
-1014 NHDTEIIDL
+1014 DL
-1023 LPGDQVSPSTPKT
+1023 LSGV
-1036 PLQEQAL
+1036 
-1043 AISQAMEGF
+1043 
-1052 SSAAPVPKTPQQE
+1052 SSASESEKISVNSRGIPV
-1065 QALAIS
+1065 
-1071 QAMAGF
+1071 
-1077 SSAAPAPKTP
+1077 
-1087 QQEQALAI
+1087 
-1095 SQAMADF
+1095 
-1102 SSAAPAPKTPQQ
+1102 
-1114 EQALAISQA
+1114 
-1123 MEGFSS
+1123 
-1129 AAPAPKTPQQ
+1129 
-1139 AQALAISQAM
+1139 
-1149 EGFSSAAPAPKTPQ
+1149 
-1163 QEQALAI
+1163 
-1170 SQAMAGFSSAAPA
+1170 
-1183 PKTPQQEQALAI
+1183 
-1195 NQAMAGAAPVVTS
+1195 
-1208 GKRTITAPS
+1208 
-1217 DVQIYDNGY
+1217 YDNGY
-1226 KVVTGEDKSFFGSLF
+1226 KVIDGEDKGVLGSLF
-1241 DSTVSGLKQTGT
+1241 DSSLTGLKRISS
-1253 AVIPAVGDNLSR
+1253 AVLPAIGDNVSQLI
-1265 LVGGIDSTG
+1265 GGVDGTG
-1274 ILNDLVMQSTGQNSA
+1274 IVNDLVYQATGQNST

-1299 NVGDWLNGGIQQTA
+1299 SAGSWLNNGIQQTA
-1313 NSIRGIATG
+1313 DSIRGISNE

-1339 AMPPQLPT
+1339 ALPPQLPT

-1390 NNTKGDPDNVVKTSQ
+1390 NNTKGDPDKVVKTSQ

-1416 NDQSLDALLED
+1416 NDPSLDALLED

>member
-1 MASTPYVKSTGRKIQ
+1 MDISPLA
-16 SSSRETLIAA
+16 TLNNYRNGEHSICQKPWKKNTKLKPGNVDRA

-49 STNELN
+49 SINELK
-55 ALAEIKDAIL
+55 ALAEVKDAIL
-65 SGRGSITQLGENQGK
+65 SGASTITQQDERQGR
-80 VSQRLSRRLI
+80 VSNRLSRRRKDYEQ
-90 ASEPYVSDDAKN
+90 STSDSVRDVK
-102 TQANPYIKRL
+102 TNPYKKRL
-112 PMKKGRT
+112 PAKK
-119 QVNNGEE
+119 E
-126 RLIVATNTSERVHF
+126 RAPINQTVDRSIVATNTQESVRSVQ
-140 ASSRQSA
+140 SRQTIRKSD
-147 QKLKGSVPVA
+147 GFIPVA

-169 SQKGPLRDSNGR
+169 SLKGPLRDSNGR
-181 FVSQKNNEDIAR
+181 FVSQKSNEDVAR
-193 KKEWQKAHK
+193 KKELQNARK
-202 ADAKLQEGF
+202 ADAKLQAGF
-211 LRKLGSIIGVDG
+211 LRKLGSIMGVDG

-229 ESLTDAAGVGAGGP
+229 ESLTNAAGVGAGGP

-262 ESLKEWVEKGKGEA
+262 ESLKELVEKGKKET
-276 SPSKATSPAITY
+276 STSKAISPVITY
-288 PAVVNTQKA
+288 PAAVNSQKA
-297 TSATA
+297 TSAKA

-336 SDEVVK
+336 SDEIVK

-357 LWRNRASRRNKINIG
+357 LWKNRASRRNKINIG
-372 DQAGKNKRN
+372 DQTGKDKRN
-381 KPKRKGRNLG
+381 KSKRKGRNLG
-391 KKALSVGEKAAAG
+391 KKALSAGEKVAAGSAAAG
-404 TAAAGAG
+404 TGV
-411 AGAAKTVKTKVSK
+411 GAAKVVKNKISKPKDVST
-424 AKDISTTSDAS
+424 ISDTS

-444 TAKAVKPAGVVAEE
+444 TAKAVKSAGVVAED
-458 ATVKTGETV
+458 ATIKTGEV
-467 AKKKTES
+467 IAKKKTES

-495 IPIIGSLAMAGYDAI
+495 VPIIGSLAMAGYDAI
-510 DGYTDTDAQK
+510 DGYTDTEAQK

-588 AVDVTKSVFG
+588 AVDITKSVFG

-656 FSSPANNTIAADL
+656 FSAPANNTIAADL

-775 PNEKIDVSKPEV
+775 PNEKIDVSNPEV

-892 VKKPQKTGNQPQPI
+892 VKKPQKTGNQSQPI
-906 NSENADVNT
+906 NPEIVDVNT

-928 NESGIS
+928 NDSGV
-934 GASNLFG
+934 GNLFG

-948 GTSLDLVKDFALAT
+948 GTNLGLIKDFASAT

-977 DQALTEKISGL
+977 DQALTEKISSL
-988 TGKSFGFKKASQVAD
+988 TGKSFGFQKASQVTD
-1003 IATAIQQKRTV
+1003 IRDALQKRPKAERDMPSV
-1014 NHDTEIIDL
+1014 DL
-1023 LPGDQVSPSTPKT
+1023 LSGV
-1036 PLQEQAL
+1036 
-1043 AISQAMEGF
+1043 
-1052 SSAAPVPKTPQQE
+1052 SSASESEKISVNSRGIPV
-1065 QALAIS
+1065 
-1071 QAMAGF
+1071 
-1077 SSAAPAPKTP
+1077 
-1087 QQEQALAI
+1087 
-1095 SQAMADF
+1095 
-1102 SSAAPAPKTPQQ
+1102 
-1114 EQALAISQA
+1114 
-1123 MEGFSS
+1123 
-1129 AAPAPKTPQQ
+1129 
-1139 AQALAISQAM
+1139 
-1149 EGFSSAAPAPKTPQ
+1149 
-1163 QEQALAI
+1163 
-1170 SQAMAGFSSAAPA
+1170 
-1183 PKTPQQEQALAI
+1183 
-1195 NQAMAGAAPVVTS
+1195 
-1208 GKRTITAPS
+1208 
-1217 DVQIYDNGY
+1217 YDNGY
-1226 KVVTGEDKSFFGSLF
+1226 KVIDGEDKGVLGSLF
-1241 DSTVSGLKQTGT
+1241 DSSLTGLKRISS
-1253 AVIPAVGDNLSR
+1253 AVLPAIGDNVSQLI
-1265 LVGGIDSTG
+1265 GGVDGTG
-1274 ILNDLVMQSTGQNSA
+1274 IVNDLVYQATGQNST
-1289 IARAISPLTR
+1289 IARAISPLTKSA
-1299 NVGDWLNGGIQQTA
+1299 GSWLNNGIQQTA
-1313 NSIRGIATG
+1313 DSIRGISNE

-1339 AMPPQLPT
+1339 ALPPQLPT

-1390 NNTKGDPDNVVKTSQ
+1390 NNTKGDPDKVVKTSQ
-1405 PQPRPRASTTI
+1405 PQPRPRVSTTI
-1416 NDQSLDALLED
+1416 NDPSLDALLED

>member
-1 MASTPYVKSTGRKIQ
+1 MDISPLA
-16 SSSRETLIAA
+16 TLNNYRNGEHSICQKPWKKNTKLKLGNVDRA

-41 IIDAIQGA
+41 IIDAIQEA
-49 STNELN
+49 STNELK
-55 ALAEIKDAIL
+55 ALAEVKDAIL
-65 SGRGSITQLGENQGK
+65 SGASTITQQDERQGR
-80 VSQRLSRRLI
+80 VSNRLSRRRKDYEQ
-90 ASEPYVSDDAKN
+90 STSDSVRDVQ
-102 TQANPYIKRL
+102 TNPYKKRL
-112 PMKKGRT
+112 PAKK
-119 QVNNGEE
+119 E
-126 RLIVATNTSERVHF
+126 RAPINQTVDRSIVATNTPESVRSVQ
-140 ASSRQSA
+140 SRQTIRKSD
-147 QKLKGSVPVA
+147 GFIPVA

-169 SQKGPLRDSNGR
+169 SLKGPLRDSNGR
-181 FVSQKNNEDIAR
+181 FVSQKSNEDVAR
-193 KKEWQKAHK
+193 KKELQNARK
-202 ADAKLQEGF
+202 ADAKLQAGF
-211 LRKLGSIIGVDG
+211 LRKLGSIMGVDG

-229 ESLTDAAGVGAGGP
+229 ESLTNAAGVGAGGP

-262 ESLKEWVEKGKGEA
+262 ESLKEWVEKGKKET
-276 SPSKATSPAITY
+276 STSKAISPVITY
-288 PAVVNTQKA
+288 PAAVNSQKS
-297 TSATA
+297 TSAKA

-336 SDEVVK
+336 SDEIVK

-357 LWRNRASRRNKINIG
+357 LWKNRASRRNKINIG
-372 DQAGKNKRN
+372 DRAGKNKRN
-381 KPKRKGRNLG
+381 KSKRKGRNLG
-391 KKALSVGEKAAAG
+391 KKALSVGEKVAAGSAAAG
-404 TAAAGAG
+404 TGVG
-411 AGAAKTVKTKVSK
+411 TAKAVKNKISKPKDVST
-424 AKDISTTSDAS
+424 ISDTS

-444 TAKAVKPAGVVAEE
+444 TAKAVKSAGVVAED
-458 ATVKTGETV
+458 TTIKTGEAI

-495 IPIIGSLAMAGYDAI
+495 VPIIGSLAMAGYDAI
-510 DGYTDTDAQK
+510 DGYTDTEAQK

-588 AVDVTKSVFG
+588 AVDITKSVFG

-637 GGRNGE
+637 GGRDGE

-648 HGYTSPTE
+648 HGYTSPAE
-656 FSSPANNTIAADL
+656 FNTPASNTIAADL

-687 NLVFANQEGATL
+687 NLVFANQEGAAL
-699 ESPNAKGEQRFA
+699 EAPNAKGEQRFA

-756 NENNTNQYIDNV
+756 KENNTNQYIDNV

-775 PNEKIDVSKPEV
+775 PNEKIDVSNPEV

-892 VKKPQKTGNQPQPI
+892 VKKPQKTGNQSQPI
-906 NSENADVNT
+906 NPENVDVNT

-928 NESGIS
+928 NDSGV
-934 GASNLFG
+934 GNLFG

-948 GTSLDLVKDFALAT
+948 GTSLGLIKDFASAT

-977 DQALTEKISGL
+977 DQALTEKISSL
-988 TGKSFGFKKASQVAD
+988 TGKSFGFQKASQVTD
-1003 IATAIQQKRTV
+1003 IRDALQKRPKAERDMPSV
-1014 NHDTEIIDL
+1014 DL
-1023 LPGDQVSPSTPKT
+1023 LSGV
-1036 PLQEQAL
+1036 
-1043 AISQAMEGF
+1043 
-1052 SSAAPVPKTPQQE
+1052 SSASESEKISVNSRGIPV
-1065 QALAIS
+1065 
-1071 QAMAGF
+1071 
-1077 SSAAPAPKTP
+1077 
-1087 QQEQALAI
+1087 
-1095 SQAMADF
+1095 
-1102 SSAAPAPKTPQQ
+1102 
-1114 EQALAISQA
+1114 
-1123 MEGFSS
+1123 
-1129 AAPAPKTPQQ
+1129 
-1139 AQALAISQAM
+1139 
-1149 EGFSSAAPAPKTPQ
+1149 
-1163 QEQALAI
+1163 
-1170 SQAMAGFSSAAPA
+1170 
-1183 PKTPQQEQALAI
+1183 
-1195 NQAMAGAAPVVTS
+1195 
-1208 GKRTITAPS
+1208 
-1217 DVQIYDNGY
+1217 YDNGY
-1226 KVVTGEDKSFFGSLF
+1226 KVIDGEDKGVLGSLF
-1241 DSTVSGLKQTGT
+1241 DSSLTGLKRISS
-1253 AVIPAVGDNLSR
+1253 AVLPAIGDNVSQLI
-1265 LVGGIDSTG
+1265 GGVDGTG
-1274 ILNDLVMQSTGQNSA
+1274 IVNDLVYQATGQNST
-1289 IARAISPLTR
+1289 IARAISPLTKSA
-1299 NVGDWLNGGIQQTA
+1299 GSWLNNGIQQTA
-1313 NSIRGIATG
+1313 DSIRGISNE

-1390 NNTKGDPDNVVKTSQ
+1390 NNTKGDPDKVVKTSQ

-1416 NDQSLDALLED
+1416 NDPSLDALLED

>member
-1 MASTPYVKSTGRKIQ
+1 MDISPLA
-16 SSSRETLIAA
+16 TLNNYRNGEHSICQKPWKKNTKLKPGNVDRA

-41 IIDAIQGA
+41 IIDAIQEA
-49 STNELN
+49 STNELK
-55 ALAEIKDAIL
+55 ALAEVKDAIL
-65 SGRGSITQLGENQGK
+65 SGARTITQQDERKGR
-80 VSQRLSRRLI
+80 VSNRLSRRRKDYEQ
-90 ASEPYVSDDAKN
+90 STSDSVRDVQ
-102 TQANPYIKRL
+102 TNPYKKRL
-112 PMKKGRT
+112 PAKK
-119 QVNNGEE
+119 E
-126 RLIVATNTSERVHF
+126 RAPINQTVDRSIVATNTPESVRSVQ
-140 ASSRQSA
+140 SRQTIRKSD
-147 QKLKGSVPVA
+147 GFIPVA

-169 SQKGPLRDSNGR
+169 SLKGPLRDSNGR
-181 FVSQKNNEDIAR
+181 FVSQKSNEDVAR
-193 KKEWQKAHK
+193 KKELQNARK
-202 ADAKLQEGF
+202 ADAKLQAGF
-211 LRKLGSIIGVDG
+211 LRKLGSIMGVDG

-229 ESLTDAAGVGAGGP
+229 ESLTNAAGVGAGGP

-262 ESLKEWVEKGKGEA
+262 ESLKEWVEKGKKET
-276 SPSKATSPAITY
+276 STSKAISPVITY
-288 PAVVNTQKA
+288 PAAVNSQKS
-297 TSATA
+297 TSAKA

-336 SDEVVK
+336 SDEIVK

-357 LWRNRASRRNKINIG
+357 LWKNRASRRNKINIG
-372 DQAGKNKRN
+372 DRAGKNKRN
-381 KPKRKGRNLG
+381 KSKRKGRNLG
-391 KKALSVGEKAAAG
+391 KKALSVGEKVTAGSAAAG
-404 TAAAGAG
+404 TGVG
-411 AGAAKTVKTKVSK
+411 TAKAVKNKISKPKDVST
-424 AKDISTTSDAS
+424 ISDTS

-444 TAKAVKPAGVVAEE
+444 TAKAVKSAGVVAED
-458 ATVKTGETV
+458 TTIKTGEAI

-495 IPIIGSLAMAGYDAI
+495 VPIIGSLAMAGYDAI
-510 DGYTDTDAQK
+510 DGYTDTEAQK

-588 AVDVTKSVFG
+588 AVDITKSVFG

-637 GGRNGE
+637 GGRDGE

-648 HGYTSPTE
+648 HGYTSPAE
-656 FSSPANNTIAADL
+656 FNAPASNTIAADL

-687 NLVFANQEGATL
+687 NLVFANQEGAAL
-699 ESPNAKGEQRFA
+699 EAPNAKGEQRFA

-756 NENNTNQYIDNV
+756 KENNTNQYIDNV

-775 PNEKIDVSKPEV
+775 PNEKIDVSNPEV

-892 VKKPQKTGNQPQPI
+892 VKKPQKTGNQSQPI
-906 NSENADVNT
+906 NPENVDVNT

-928 NESGIS
+928 NDSGV
-934 GASNLFG
+934 GNLFG

-948 GTSLDLVKDFALAT
+948 GTSLGLIKDFASAT

-977 DQALTEKISGL
+977 DQALTEKISSL
-988 TGKSFGFKKASQVAD
+988 TGKSFGFQKASQVTD
-1003 IATAIQQKRTV
+1003 IRDALQKRPKAER
-1014 NHDTEIIDL
+1014 DMPSADL
-1023 LPGDQVSPSTPKT
+1023 LSGV
-1036 PLQEQAL
+1036 
-1043 AISQAMEGF
+1043 
-1052 SSAAPVPKTPQQE
+1052 SSASESEKISVNSRGIPV
-1065 QALAIS
+1065 
-1071 QAMAGF
+1071 
-1077 SSAAPAPKTP
+1077 
-1087 QQEQALAI
+1087 
-1095 SQAMADF
+1095 
-1102 SSAAPAPKTPQQ
+1102 
-1114 EQALAISQA
+1114 
-1123 MEGFSS
+1123 
-1129 AAPAPKTPQQ
+1129 
-1139 AQALAISQAM
+1139 
-1149 EGFSSAAPAPKTPQ
+1149 
-1163 QEQALAI
+1163 
-1170 SQAMAGFSSAAPA
+1170 
-1183 PKTPQQEQALAI
+1183 
-1195 NQAMAGAAPVVTS
+1195 
-1208 GKRTITAPS
+1208 
-1217 DVQIYDNGY
+1217 YDNGY
-1226 KVVTGEDKSFFGSLF
+1226 KVIDGEDKGVLGSLF
-1241 DSTVSGLKQTGT
+1241 DSSLTGLKRISS
-1253 AVIPAVGDNLSR
+1253 AVLPAIGDNVSR
-1265 LVGGIDSTG
+1265 LIGGVDGTG
-1274 ILNDLVMQSTGQNSA
+1274 IVNDLVYQATGQNST

-1299 NVGDWLNGGIQQTA
+1299 SAGSWLNNGIQQTA
-1313 NSIRGIATG
+1313 DSIRGISNE

-1390 NNTKGDPDNVVKTSQ
+1390 NNTKGDPDKVVKTSQ

-1416 NDQSLDALLED
+1416 NDPSLDALLED

>member
-1 MASTPYVKSTGRKIQ
+1 MDISPLA
-16 SSSRETLIAA
+16 TLNNYRNGEHSICQKPWKKNTKLKPGNVDRA

-41 IIDAIQGA
+41 IIDAIQEA
-49 STNELN
+49 STNELK
-55 ALAEIKDAIL
+55 ALAEVKDAIL
-65 SGRGSITQLGENQGK
+65 SGTSTITQQDERQGR
-80 VSQRLSRRLI
+80 VSNRLSRRRKDYEQ
-90 ASEPYVSDDAKN
+90 STSDSVRDAQ
-102 TQANPYIKRL
+102 TNPYKKRL
-112 PMKKGRT
+112 PAKK
-119 QVNNGEE
+119 E
-126 RLIVATNTSERVHF
+126 RAPINQTVDRAIVATNTPESVRSVQ
-140 ASSRQSA
+140 SRQTIRKSD
-147 QKLKGSVPVA
+147 GFIPVA

-169 SQKGPLRDSNGR
+169 SLKGPLRDSNGR
-181 FVSQKNNEDIAR
+181 FVSQKSNEDVAR
-193 KKEWQKAHK
+193 KKELQNARK
-202 ADAKLQEGF
+202 ADAKLQAGF
-211 LRKLGSIIGVDG
+211 LRKLGSIMGVDG

-229 ESLTDAAGVGAGGP
+229 ESLTNAAGVGAGGP

-262 ESLKEWVEKGKGEA
+262 ESLKEWVEKGKKET
-276 SPSKATSPAITY
+276 STSKAISPVITY
-288 PAVVNTQKA
+288 PAAVNSQKA
-297 TSATA
+297 TSAKA

-336 SDEVVK
+336 SDEIVK

-357 LWRNRASRRNKINIG
+357 LWKNRASRRNKINIG
-372 DQAGKNKRN
+372 DRTGKNKRN
-381 KPKRKGRNLG
+381 KSKRKGRNLG
-391 KKALSVGEKAAAG
+391 KKALSAGEKVAAGSAAAG
-404 TAAAGAG
+404 TGV
-411 AGAAKTVKTKVSK
+411 GAAKVVKNKISKPKDVST
-424 AKDISTTSDAS
+424 ISDTS

-444 TAKAVKPAGVVAEE
+444 TAKAVKSAGVVAED
-458 ATVKTGETV
+458 ATIKTGEAI

-495 IPIIGSLAMAGYDAI
+495 VPIIGSLAMAGYDAI
-510 DGYTDTDAQK
+510 DGYTDTEAQK

-588 AVDVTKSVFG
+588 AVDITKSVFG

-621 TKKTVD
+621 TQKTVD

-656 FSSPANNTIAADL
+656 FSAPANNTIAADL

-775 PNEKIDVSKPEV
+775 PNEKIDVSNPEV

-887 QHAQA
+887 QHAQTA
-892 VKKPQKTGNQPQPI
+892 KKPQKTGNQSQPI
-906 NSENADVNT
+906 NPENVDVNT

-928 NESGIS
+928 NDCGV
-934 GASNLFG
+934 GNLFG

-948 GTSLDLVKDFALAT
+948 GTSLGLIKDFASAT

-977 DQALTEKISGL
+977 DQALTEKISSL

-1036 PLQEQAL
+1036 P
-1043 AISQAMEGF
+1043 
-1052 SSAAPVPKTPQQE
+1052 
-1065 QALAIS
+1065 
-1071 QAMAGF
+1071 
-1077 SSAAPAPKTP
+1077 
-1087 QQEQALAI
+1087 
-1095 SQAMADF
+1095 
-1102 SSAAPAPKTPQQ
+1102 QQ

-1123 MEGFSS
+1123 ME
-1129 AAPAPKTPQQ
+1129 
-1139 AQALAISQAM
+1139 
-1149 EGFSSAAPAPKTPQ
+1149 
-1163 QEQALAI
+1163 
-1170 SQAMAGFSSAAPA
+1170 GFSSAAPA

>member
-1 MASTPYVKSTGRKIQ
+1 MDISPLA
-16 SSSRETLIAA
+16 TLNNYRNGEHSICQKPWKKNTKLKPGNVDRA

-49 STNELN
+49 STNELK
-55 ALAEIKDAIL
+55 ALAEVKDAIL
-65 SGRGSITQLGENQGK
+65 SGASTITQQDERQGR
-80 VSQRLSRRLI
+80 VSNRLSRRRKDYEQ
-90 ASEPYVSDDAKN
+90 STSDSVRDVQ
-102 TQANPYIKRL
+102 TNPYKKRL
-112 PMKKGRT
+112 PAKK
-119 QVNNGEE
+119 E
-126 RLIVATNTSERVHF
+126 RAPINQTVDRSIVATNTQESVRSVQ
-140 ASSRQSA
+140 SRQTIRKSD
-147 QKLKGSVPVA
+147 GFIPVA

-169 SQKGPLRDSNGR
+169 SLKGPLRDSNGR
-181 FVSQKNNEDIAR
+181 FVSQKSNEDVAR
-193 KKEWQKAHK
+193 KKELQNARK
-202 ADAKLQEGF
+202 ADAKLQAGF
-211 LRKLGSIIGVDG
+211 LRKLGSIMGVDG

-229 ESLTDAAGVGAGGP
+229 ESLTNAAGVGAGGP

-262 ESLKEWVEKGKGEA
+262 ESLKELVEKGKKET
-276 SPSKATSPAITY
+276 STSKAISPVITY
-288 PAVVNTQKA
+288 PAAVNSQKA
-297 TSATA
+297 TSAKA

-336 SDEVVK
+336 SDEIVK

-357 LWRNRASRRNKINIG
+357 LWKNRASRRNKINIG
-372 DQAGKNKRN
+372 DQTGKDKRN
-381 KPKRKGRNLG
+381 KSKMKGRNLG
-391 KKALSVGEKAAAG
+391 KKALSAGEKVAAGSAAAG
-404 TAAAGAG
+404 TGV
-411 AGAAKTVKTKVSK
+411 GAAKVVKNKISKPKDVST
-424 AKDISTTSDAS
+424 ISDTS

-444 TAKAVKPAGVVAEE
+444 TAKAVKSAGVVAED
-458 ATVKTGETV
+458 ATIKTGEV
-467 AKKKTES
+467 IAKKKTES

-495 IPIIGSLAMAGYDAI
+495 VPIIGSLAMAGYDAI
-510 DGYTDTDAQK
+510 DGYTDTEAQK

-588 AVDVTKSVFG
+588 AVDITKSVFG

-656 FSSPANNTIAADL
+656 FSAPANNTIAADL

-775 PNEKIDVSKPEV
+775 PNEKIDVSNPEV

-892 VKKPQKTGNQPQPI
+892 VKKPQKTGNQSQPI
-906 NSENADVNT
+906 NPEIVDVNT

-928 NESGIS
+928 NDSGV
-934 GASNLFG
+934 GNLFG

-948 GTSLDLVKDFALAT
+948 GTNLGLIKDFASAT

-977 DQALTEKISGL
+977 DQALTEKISSL
-988 TGKSFGFKKASQVAD
+988 TGKSFGFQKASQVTD
-1003 IATAIQQKRTV
+1003 IRDALQKRPKAERDMPSV
-1014 NHDTEIIDL
+1014 DL
-1023 LPGDQVSPSTPKT
+1023 LSGV
-1036 PLQEQAL
+1036 
-1043 AISQAMEGF
+1043 
-1052 SSAAPVPKTPQQE
+1052 SSASESEKISVNSRGIPV
-1065 QALAIS
+1065 
-1071 QAMAGF
+1071 
-1077 SSAAPAPKTP
+1077 
-1087 QQEQALAI
+1087 
-1095 SQAMADF
+1095 
-1102 SSAAPAPKTPQQ
+1102 
-1114 EQALAISQA
+1114 
-1123 MEGFSS
+1123 
-1129 AAPAPKTPQQ
+1129 
-1139 AQALAISQAM
+1139 
-1149 EGFSSAAPAPKTPQ
+1149 
-1163 QEQALAI
+1163 
-1170 SQAMAGFSSAAPA
+1170 
-1183 PKTPQQEQALAI
+1183 
-1195 NQAMAGAAPVVTS
+1195 
-1208 GKRTITAPS
+1208 
-1217 DVQIYDNGY
+1217 YDNGY
-1226 KVVTGEDKSFFGSLF
+1226 KVIDGEDKGVLGSLF
-1241 DSTVSGLKQTGT
+1241 DSSLTGLKRISS
-1253 AVIPAVGDNLSR
+1253 AVLPAIGDNVSQLI
-1265 LVGGIDSTG
+1265 GGVDGTG
-1274 ILNDLVMQSTGQNSA
+1274 IVNDLVYQATGQNST
-1289 IARAISPLTR
+1289 IARAISPLTKSA
-1299 NVGDWLNGGIQQTA
+1299 GSWLNNGIQQTA
-1313 NSIRGIATG
+1313 DSIRGISNE

-1339 AMPPQLPT
+1339 ALPPQLPT

-1390 NNTKGDPDNVVKTSQ
+1390 NNTKGDPDKVVKTSQ

-1416 NDQSLDALLED
+1416 NDPSLDALLED

>member
-1 MASTPYVKSTGRKIQ
+1 
-16 SSSRETLIAA
+16 
-26 GKREVILKEN
+26 
-36 KDRIA
+36 
-41 IIDAIQGA
+41 
-49 STNELN
+49 
-55 ALAEIKDAIL
+55 
-65 SGRGSITQLGENQGK
+65 
-80 VSQRLSRRLI
+80 
-90 ASEPYVSDDAKN
+90 
-102 TQANPYIKRL
+102 
-112 PMKKGRT
+112 
-119 QVNNGEE
+119 
-126 RLIVATNTSERVHF
+126 
-140 ASSRQSA
+140 
-147 QKLKGSVPVA
+147 
-157 ANSAPLE
+157 
-164 PQSPQ
+164 
-169 SQKGPLRDSNGR
+169 
-181 FVSQKNNEDIAR
+181 
-193 KKEWQKAHK
+193 
-202 ADAKLQEGF
+202 
-211 LRKLGSIIGVDG
+211 
-223 NQSSSE
+223 
-229 ESLTDAAGVGAGGP
+229 
-243 LWMAARGMYDIT
+243 
-255 KEITGKA
+255 
-262 ESLKEWVEKGKGEA
+262 
-276 SPSKATSPAITY
+276 
-288 PAVVNTQKA
+288 
-297 TSATA
+297 
-302 FNNAVETKS
+302 
-311 AQAVEEQT
+311 
-319 KILQTNDNK
+319 
-328 IIDGLENV
+328 
-336 SDEVVK
+336 
-342 LRKSV
+342 
-347 SSGNKFGLSD
+347 
-357 LWRNRASRRNKINIG
+357 
-372 DQAGKNKRN
+372 
-381 KPKRKGRNLG
+381 
-391 KKALSVGEKAAAG
+391 
-404 TAAAGAG
+404 
-411 AGAAKTVKTKVSK
+411 
-424 AKDISTTSDAS
+424 
-435 KGIAKETKN
+435 
-444 TAKAVKPAGVVAEE
+444 
-458 ATVKTGETV
+458 
-467 AKKKTES
+467 KKKTES

-569 AGEKLQNFDTGD
+569 AGEKIQNFDTGD

-588 AVDVTKSVFG
+588 AVDITKSVFG

-656 FSSPANNTIAADL
+656 FSAPANNTIAADL

-906 NSENADVNT
+906 NPENADVNT

-1014 NHDTEIIDL
+1014 NRDTEIIDL

-1036 PLQEQAL
+1036 P
-1043 AISQAMEGF
+1043 
-1052 SSAAPVPKTPQQE
+1052 QQE
-1065 QALAIS
+1065 QALAIN
-1071 QAMAGF
+1071 QAMAG
-1077 SSAAPAPKTP
+1077 S
-1087 QQEQALAI
+1087 
-1095 SQAMADF
+1095 

-1123 MEGFSS
+1123 MEG
-1129 AAPAPKTPQQ
+1129 
-1139 AQALAISQAM
+1139 
-1149 EGFSSAAPAPKTPQ
+1149 
-1163 QEQALAI
+1163 
-1170 SQAMAGFSSAAPA
+1170 
-1183 PKTPQQEQALAI
+1183 
-1195 NQAMAGAAPVVTS
+1195 AAPVVAS

>member
-1 MASTPYVKSTGRKIQ
+1 MDISPLA
-16 SSSRETLIAA
+16 TLNNYRNGEHSICQKPWKKNTKLKPGNVDRA

-41 IIDAIQGA
+41 IIDAIQEA
-49 STNELN
+49 STNELK
-55 ALAEIKDAIL
+55 ALAEVKDAIL
-65 SGRGSITQLGENQGK
+65 SGASTITQQDERQGR
-80 VSQRLSRRLI
+80 VSNRLSRRRKDYEQ
-90 ASEPYVSDDAKN
+90 STSDSVRDVQ
-102 TQANPYIKRL
+102 TNPYKKRL
-112 PMKKGRT
+112 PAKK
-119 QVNNGEE
+119 E
-126 RLIVATNTSERVHF
+126 RAPINQTVDRSIVATNTPESVRSVQ
-140 ASSRQSA
+140 SRQTIRKSD
-147 QKLKGSVPVA
+147 GFIPVA

-169 SQKGPLRDSNGR
+169 SLKGPLRDSNGR
-181 FVSQKNNEDIAR
+181 FVSQKSNEDVAR
-193 KKEWQKAHK
+193 KKELQNARK
-202 ADAKLQEGF
+202 ADAKLQAGF
-211 LRKLGSIIGVDG
+211 LRKLGSIMGVDG

-276 SPSKATSPAITY
+276 SSSKATSPAITY

-319 KILQTNDNK
+319 KILQTNDDK

-411 AGAAKTVKTKVSK
+411 TGAAKTVKTKVSK

-458 ATVKTGETV
+458 ATIKTGETV

-510 DGYTDTDAQK
+510 DGYTDTEAQK

-588 AVDVTKSVFG
+588 AVDITKSVFG

-637 GGRNGE
+637 GGRDGE

-648 HGYTSPTE
+648 HGYTSPAE
-656 FSSPANNTIAADL
+656 FNAPTSNTIAADL

-699 ESPNAKGEQRFA
+699 EAPNAKGEQRFA

-756 NENNTNQYIDNV
+756 KENNTNQYIDNV

-775 PNEKIDVSKPEV
+775 PNEKIDVSNPEV

-887 QHAQA
+887 QHAQT
-892 VKKPQKTGNQPQPI
+892 VKKTQKTGNQSQPI
-906 NSENADVNT
+906 NPENVDVNT

-928 NESGIS
+928 NDSGV
-934 GASNLFG
+934 GNLFG
-941 GAATSLA
+941 GAATSIA
-948 GTSLDLVKDFALAT
+948 GTSLGLIKDFASAT

-977 DQALTEKISGL
+977 DQALTEKISSL
-988 TGKSFGFKKASQVAD
+988 TGKSFGFQKASQVTD
-1003 IATAIQQKRTV
+1003 IRDALQKRPKAERDMPSV
-1014 NHDTEIIDL
+1014 DL
-1023 LPGDQVSPSTPKT
+1023 LSGV
-1036 PLQEQAL
+1036 
-1043 AISQAMEGF
+1043 
-1052 SSAAPVPKTPQQE
+1052 SSASESEKISVNSRGIPV
-1065 QALAIS
+1065 
-1071 QAMAGF
+1071 
-1077 SSAAPAPKTP
+1077 
-1087 QQEQALAI
+1087 
-1095 SQAMADF
+1095 
-1102 SSAAPAPKTPQQ
+1102 
-1114 EQALAISQA
+1114 
-1123 MEGFSS
+1123 
-1129 AAPAPKTPQQ
+1129 
-1139 AQALAISQAM
+1139 
-1149 EGFSSAAPAPKTPQ
+1149 
-1163 QEQALAI
+1163 
-1170 SQAMAGFSSAAPA
+1170 
-1183 PKTPQQEQALAI
+1183 
-1195 NQAMAGAAPVVTS
+1195 
-1208 GKRTITAPS
+1208 
-1217 DVQIYDNGY
+1217 YDNGY
-1226 KVVTGEDKSFFGSLF
+1226 KVIDGEDKGVLGSLF
-1241 DSTVSGLKQTGT
+1241 DSSLTGLKRISS
-1253 AVIPAVGDNLSR
+1253 AVLPAIGDNVSR
-1265 LVGGIDSTG
+1265 LIGGVDGTG
-1274 ILNDLVMQSTGQNSA
+1274 IVNDLVYQATGQNST

-1299 NVGDWLNGGIQQTA
+1299 SAGSWLNNGIQQTA
-1313 NSIRGIATG
+1313 DSIRGISNE

-1390 NNTKGDPDNVVKTSQ
+1390 NNTKGDPDKVVKTSQ

-1416 NDQSLDALLED
+1416 NDPSLDALLED

>member
-1 MASTPYVKSTGRKIQ
+1 MDISPLA
-16 SSSRETLIAA
+16 TLNNYRNGEHSICQKPWKKNTKLKPGNVDRA

-41 IIDAIQGA
+41 IIDAIQEA
-49 STNELN
+49 STNELK
-55 ALAEIKDAIL
+55 ALAEVKDAIL
-65 SGRGSITQLGENQGK
+65 SGVGTITQQDEKQGR
-80 VSQRLSRRLI
+80 VSNRLSRRRKDYEQ
-90 ASEPYVSDDAKN
+90 STSDSVRDAQ
-102 TQANPYIKRL
+102 TNPYKKRL
-112 PMKKGRT
+112 PAKK
-119 QVNNGEE
+119 E
-126 RLIVATNTSERVHF
+126 RAPINQTVDRAIVATNTPESVRSVQ
-140 ASSRQSA
+140 SRQTIRKSD
-147 QKLKGSVPVA
+147 GFIPVA

-169 SQKGPLRDSNGR
+169 SLKGPLRDSNGR
-181 FVSQKNNEDIAR
+181 FVSQKSNEDVAR
-193 KKEWQKAHK
+193 KKELQNARK
-202 ADAKLQEGF
+202 ADAKLQAGF
-211 LRKLGSIIGVDG
+211 LRKLSSIMGVDG

-229 ESLTDAAGVGAGGP
+229 ESLTNAAGVGAGGP

-262 ESLKEWVEKGKGEA
+262 ESLKEWVEKGKKET
-276 SPSKATSPAITY
+276 STSKAISPVITY
-288 PAVVNTQKA
+288 PAAVNSQKA
-297 TSATA
+297 TSAKA

-336 SDEVVK
+336 SDEIVK

-357 LWRNRASRRNKINIG
+357 LWKNRASRRNKINIG
-372 DQAGKNKRN
+372 DQTGKNKRN
-381 KPKRKGRNLG
+381 KSKRKGRNLG
-391 KKALSVGEKAAAG
+391 KKALSVGEKVAAGSAAAG
-404 TAAAGAG
+404 TGV
-411 AGAAKTVKTKVSK
+411 GAAKVVKNKISKPKNVST
-424 AKDISTTSDAS
+424 ISDTS

-444 TAKAVKPAGVVAEE
+444 TAKAMKSAGVVAED
-458 ATVKTGETV
+458 ATIKTGEAI

-495 IPIIGSLAMAGYDAI
+495 VPIIGSLAMAGYDAI
-510 DGYTDTDAQK
+510 DGYTDTEAQK

-588 AVDVTKSVFG
+588 AVDITKSVFG

-637 GGRNGE
+637 GGRDGE

-648 HGYTSPTE
+648 HGYTSPAE
-656 FSSPANNTIAADL
+656 FNAPTSNTIAADL

-699 ESPNAKGEQRFA
+699 EAPNAKGEQRFA

-756 NENNTNQYIDNV
+756 KENNTNQYIDNV

-775 PNEKIDVSKPEV
+775 PNEKIDVNNPEV

-856 GRKVKYANGKSP
+856 GRKIKYVNGKSP

-892 VKKPQKTGNQPQPI
+892 VKKPQKTGNQSQPI
-906 NSENADVNT
+906 NPENVDVNT

-928 NESGIS
+928 NDSGV
-934 GASNLFG
+934 GNLFG

-948 GTSLDLVKDFALAT
+948 GTSLGLIKDFASAT

-977 DQALTEKISGL
+977 DQALTEKISSL
-988 TGKSFGFKKASQVAD
+988 TGKSFGFQKASQVTD
-1003 IATAIQQKRTV
+1003 IRDALQKRPKAERDMPSV
-1014 NHDTEIIDL
+1014 DL
-1023 LPGDQVSPSTPKT
+1023 LSGV
-1036 PLQEQAL
+1036 
-1043 AISQAMEGF
+1043 
-1052 SSAAPVPKTPQQE
+1052 SSASESEKIPVNSRG
-1065 QALAIS
+1065 I
-1071 QAMAGF
+1071 
-1077 SSAAPAPKTP
+1077 
-1087 QQEQALAI
+1087 
-1095 SQAMADF
+1095 
-1102 SSAAPAPKTPQQ
+1102 
-1114 EQALAISQA
+1114 
-1123 MEGFSS
+1123 
-1129 AAPAPKTPQQ
+1129 
-1139 AQALAISQAM
+1139 
-1149 EGFSSAAPAPKTPQ
+1149 
-1163 QEQALAI
+1163 
-1170 SQAMAGFSSAAPA
+1170 
-1183 PKTPQQEQALAI
+1183 
-1195 NQAMAGAAPVVTS
+1195 PV
-1208 GKRTITAPS
+1208 
-1217 DVQIYDNGY
+1217 YDNGY
-1226 KVVTGEDKSFFGSLF
+1226 KVIDGEDKGVLGSLF
-1241 DSTVSGLKQTGT
+1241 DSSLTGLKRISS
-1253 AVIPAVGDNLSR
+1253 AVLPAIGDNVSR
-1265 LVGGIDSTG
+1265 LIGGVDGTG
-1274 ILNDLVMQSTGQNSA
+1274 IVNDLVYQATGQNST

-1299 NVGDWLNGGIQQTA
+1299 SAGSWLNNGIQQTA
-1313 NSIRGIATG
+1313 DSIRGISNE

-1390 NNTKGDPDNVVKTSQ
+1390 NNTKGDPDKVVKTSQ

-1416 NDQSLDALLED
+1416 NDPSLDALLED

>member
-1 MASTPYVKSTGRKIQ
+1 M
-16 SSSRETLIAA
+16 
-26 GKREVILKEN
+26 KEN

-41 IIDAIQGA
+41 IIDAIQEA
-49 STNELN
+49 STNELK
-55 ALAEIKDAIL
+55 ALAEVKDAIL
-65 SGRGSITQLGENQGK
+65 SGASTITQQDERQGR
-80 VSQRLSRRLI
+80 VSNRLSRRRKEYEQ
-90 ASEPYVSDDAKN
+90 STSDSVRDVQ
-102 TQANPYIKRL
+102 TNPYKKRL
-112 PMKKGRT
+112 PAKK
-119 QVNNGEE
+119 E
-126 RLIVATNTSERVHF
+126 RAPINQTVDRAIVATNTPESVRSVQ
-140 ASSRQSA
+140 SRQTIRKSD
-147 QKLKGSVPVA
+147 GFIPVA

-169 SQKGPLRDSNGR
+169 SLKGPLRDSNGR
-181 FVSQKNNEDIAR
+181 FVSQKSNEDVAR
-193 KKEWQKAHK
+193 KKELQNARK
-202 ADAKLQEGF
+202 ADAKLQAGF
-211 LRKLGSIIGVDG
+211 LRKLGSIMGVDG

-229 ESLTDAAGVGAGGP
+229 ESLTNAAGVGAGGP

-262 ESLKEWVEKGKGEA
+262 ESLKEWVEKGKKET
-276 SPSKATSPAITY
+276 STSKAISPVITY
-288 PAVVNTQKA
+288 PAAVNSQKA
-297 TSATA
+297 TSAKA

-336 SDEVVK
+336 SDEIVK

-357 LWRNRASRRNKINIG
+357 LWKNRASRRNKINIG
-372 DQAGKNKRN
+372 DRAGKNKRN
-381 KPKRKGRNLG
+381 KSKRKGHKLG
-391 KKALSVGEKAAAG
+391 KKALSVGEKVAAGSAAAG
-404 TAAAGAG
+404 TGVG
-411 AGAAKTVKTKVSK
+411 TAKAVKNKISKPKDVST
-424 AKDISTTSDAS
+424 ISDTS

-444 TAKAVKPAGVVAEE
+444 TAKAVKSAGVVAED
-458 ATVKTGETV
+458 TTIKTGEAI

-495 IPIIGSLAMAGYDAI
+495 VPIIGSLAMAGYDAI
-510 DGYTDTDAQK
+510 DGYTDTEAQK

-588 AVDVTKSVFG
+588 AVDITKSVFG
-598 SLKDTFLST
+598 CLKDTFLST

-637 GGRNGE
+637 GGRDGE

-648 HGYTSPTE
+648 HGYTSPAE
-656 FSSPANNTIAADL
+656 FNAPASNTIAADL

-687 NLVFANQEGATL
+687 NLVFANQEGAAL
-699 ESPNAKGEQRFA
+699 EAPNAKGEQRFA

-756 NENNTNQYIDNV
+756 KENNTNQYIDNV

-775 PNEKIDVSKPEV
+775 PNEKIDVSNPEV

-892 VKKPQKTGNQPQPI
+892 VKKPQKTGNQSQPI
-906 NSENADVNT
+906 NPENVDVNT

-928 NESGIS
+928 NDSGV
-934 GASNLFG
+934 GNLFG
-941 GAATSLA
+941 GAATSIA
-948 GTSLDLVKDFALAT
+948 GTSLGLIKDFASAT

-977 DQALTEKISGL
+977 DQALTEKISSL
-988 TGKSFGFKKASQVAD
+988 TGKSFGFQKASQVTD
-1003 IATAIQQKRTV
+1003 IRDALQKRPKAERDMPSV
-1014 NHDTEIIDL
+1014 DL
-1023 LPGDQVSPSTPKT
+1023 LSGV
-1036 PLQEQAL
+1036 
-1043 AISQAMEGF
+1043 
-1052 SSAAPVPKTPQQE
+1052 SSASESEKISVNSRGIPV
-1065 QALAIS
+1065 
-1071 QAMAGF
+1071 
-1077 SSAAPAPKTP
+1077 
-1087 QQEQALAI
+1087 
-1095 SQAMADF
+1095 
-1102 SSAAPAPKTPQQ
+1102 
-1114 EQALAISQA
+1114 
-1123 MEGFSS
+1123 
-1129 AAPAPKTPQQ
+1129 
-1139 AQALAISQAM
+1139 
-1149 EGFSSAAPAPKTPQ
+1149 
-1163 QEQALAI
+1163 
-1170 SQAMAGFSSAAPA
+1170 
-1183 PKTPQQEQALAI
+1183 
-1195 NQAMAGAAPVVTS
+1195 
-1208 GKRTITAPS
+1208 
-1217 DVQIYDNGY
+1217 YDNGY
-1226 KVVTGEDKSFFGSLF
+1226 KVIDGEDKGVLGSLF
-1241 DSTVSGLKQTGT
+1241 DSSLTGLKRISS
-1253 AVIPAVGDNLSR
+1253 AVLPAIGDNVSR
-1265 LVGGIDSTG
+1265 LIGGVDGTG
-1274 ILNDLVMQSTGQNSA
+1274 IVNDLVYQATGQNST

-1299 NVGDWLNGGIQQTA
+1299 SAGSWLNNGIQQTA
-1313 NSIRGIATG
+1313 DSIRGISNE

-1390 NNTKGDPDNVVKTSQ
+1390 NNTKGDPDKVVKTSQ

-1416 NDQSLDALLED
+1416 NDPSLDALLED

>member
-1 MASTPYVKSTGRKIQ
+1 MDISPLA
-16 SSSRETLIAA
+16 TLNNYRNGEHSICQKPWKKNTKLKPGNVDRA

-41 IIDAIQGA
+41 IIDAIQEA
-49 STNELN
+49 STNELK
-55 ALAEIKDAIL
+55 ALAEVKDAIL
-65 SGRGSITQLGENQGK
+65 SGTSTITQQDERQGR
-80 VSQRLSRRLI
+80 VSNRLSRRRKDYEQ
-90 ASEPYVSDDAKN
+90 STSDSVRDAQ
-102 TQANPYIKRL
+102 TNPYRKRL
-112 PMKKGRT
+112 PAKK
-119 QVNNGEE
+119 E
-126 RLIVATNTSERVHF
+126 RAPINQTVDRAIVATNTPESVRSVQ
-140 ASSRQSA
+140 SRQTIRKSD
-147 QKLKGSVPVA
+147 GFIPVA

-169 SQKGPLRDSNGR
+169 SLKGPLRDSNGR
-181 FVSQKNNEDIAR
+181 FVSQKSNEDVAR
-193 KKEWQKAHK
+193 KKELQNARK
-202 ADAKLQEGF
+202 ADAKLQAGF
-211 LRKLGSIIGVDG
+211 LRKLGSIMGVDG

-229 ESLTDAAGVGAGGP
+229 ESLTNAAGVGAGGP

-262 ESLKEWVEKGKGEA
+262 ESLKEWVEKGKKET
-276 SPSKATSPAITY
+276 STSKAISPVITY
-288 PAVVNTQKA
+288 PAAVNSQKA
-297 TSATA
+297 TSAKA

-336 SDEVVK
+336 SDEIVK

-357 LWRNRASRRNKINIG
+357 LWKNRASRRNKINIG
-372 DQAGKNKRN
+372 DQTGKNKRN
-381 KPKRKGRNLG
+381 KSKRKGRNLG
-391 KKALSVGEKAAAG
+391 KKALSAGEKVAAGSAAAG
-404 TAAAGAG
+404 TGV
-411 AGAAKTVKTKVSK
+411 GAAKVVKNKISKPKDVST
-424 AKDISTTSDAS
+424 ISDTS

-444 TAKAVKPAGVVAEE
+444 TAKAVKSAGVVAED
-458 ATVKTGETV
+458 ATIKTGEAI

-495 IPIIGSLAMAGYDAI
+495 VPIIGSLAMAGYDAI
-510 DGYTDTDAQK
+510 DGYTDTEAQK

-588 AVDVTKSVFG
+588 AVDITKSVFG

-637 GGRNGE
+637 GGSDGE

-648 HGYTSPTE
+648 HGYTSPAE
-656 FSSPANNTIAADL
+656 FNAPTSNTIAADL

-699 ESPNAKGEQRFA
+699 EAPNAKGEQRFA

-756 NENNTNQYIDNV
+756 KENNTNQYIDNV

-775 PNEKIDVSKPEV
+775 PNEKIDVSNPEV

-856 GRKVKYANGKSP
+856 GRKIKYVNGKSP

-892 VKKPQKTGNQPQPI
+892 VKKPQKTGNQSQPI
-906 NSENADVNT
+906 NPENVDVNT

-928 NESGIS
+928 NDSGV
-934 GASNLFG
+934 GNLFG

-948 GTSLDLVKDFALAT
+948 GTNLGLIKDFASAT

-977 DQALTEKISGL
+977 DQALTEKISSL
-988 TGKSFGFKKASQVAD
+988 TGKSFGFQKASQVTD
-1003 IATAIQQKRTV
+1003 IRDALQKRPKAERDMPSV
-1014 NHDTEIIDL
+1014 DL
-1023 LPGDQVSPSTPKT
+1023 LSGV
-1036 PLQEQAL
+1036 
-1043 AISQAMEGF
+1043 
-1052 SSAAPVPKTPQQE
+1052 SSASESEKISVNSRGIPV
-1065 QALAIS
+1065 
-1071 QAMAGF
+1071 
-1077 SSAAPAPKTP
+1077 
-1087 QQEQALAI
+1087 
-1095 SQAMADF
+1095 
-1102 SSAAPAPKTPQQ
+1102 
-1114 EQALAISQA
+1114 
-1123 MEGFSS
+1123 
-1129 AAPAPKTPQQ
+1129 
-1139 AQALAISQAM
+1139 
-1149 EGFSSAAPAPKTPQ
+1149 
-1163 QEQALAI
+1163 
-1170 SQAMAGFSSAAPA
+1170 
-1183 PKTPQQEQALAI
+1183 
-1195 NQAMAGAAPVVTS
+1195 
-1208 GKRTITAPS
+1208 
-1217 DVQIYDNGY
+1217 YDNGY
-1226 KVVTGEDKSFFGSLF
+1226 KVIDGEDKGVLGSLF
-1241 DSTVSGLKQTGT
+1241 DSSLTGLKRISS
-1253 AVIPAVGDNLSR
+1253 AVLPAIGDNVSQLI
-1265 LVGGIDSTG
+1265 GGVDGTG
-1274 ILNDLVMQSTGQNSA
+1274 IVNDLVYQATGQNST
-1289 IARAISPLTR
+1289 IARAISPLTKSA
-1299 NVGDWLNGGIQQTA
+1299 GSWLNNGIQQTA
-1313 NSIRGIATG
+1313 DSIRGISNE

-1339 AMPPQLPT
+1339 ALPPQLPT

-1390 NNTKGDPDNVVKTSQ
+1390 NNTKGDPDKVVKTSQ

-1416 NDQSLDALLED
+1416 NDPSLDALLED

>member
-1 MASTPYVKSTGRKIQ
+1 MDISPLA
-16 SSSRETLIAA
+16 TLNNYRNGEHSICQKPWKKNTKLKLGNVDRA

-41 IIDAIQGA
+41 IIDAIQEA
-49 STNELN
+49 STNELK
-55 ALAEIKDAIL
+55 ALAEVKDAIL
-65 SGRGSITQLGENQGK
+65 SGASTITQQDERQGR
-80 VSQRLSRRLI
+80 VSNRLSRRRKDYEQ
-90 ASEPYVSDDAKN
+90 STSDSVRDVQ
-102 TQANPYIKRL
+102 TNPYKKRL
-112 PMKKGRT
+112 PAKK
-119 QVNNGEE
+119 E
-126 RLIVATNTSERVHF
+126 RAPINQTVDRSIVATNTPESVRSVQ
-140 ASSRQSA
+140 SRQTIRKSD
-147 QKLKGSVPVA
+147 GFIPVA

-169 SQKGPLRDSNGR
+169 SLKGPLRDSNGR
-181 FVSQKNNEDIAR
+181 FVSQKSNEDVAR
-193 KKEWQKAHK
+193 KKELQNARK
-202 ADAKLQEGF
+202 ADAKLQAGF
-211 LRKLGSIIGVDG
+211 LRKLGSIMGVDG

-229 ESLTDAAGVGAGGP
+229 ESLTNAAGVGAGGP

-262 ESLKEWVEKGKGEA
+262 ESLKEWVEKGKKET
-276 SPSKATSPAITY
+276 STSKAISPVITY
-288 PAVVNTQKA
+288 PAAVNSQKS
-297 TSATA
+297 TSAKA

-336 SDEVVK
+336 SDEIVK

-357 LWRNRASRRNKINIG
+357 LWKNRASRRNKINIG
-372 DQAGKNKRN
+372 DRAGKNKRN
-381 KPKRKGRNLG
+381 KSKRKGRNLG
-391 KKALSVGEKAAAG
+391 KKALSVGEKVAAG
-404 TAAAGAG
+404 SAATGTGVGTAKA
-411 AGAAKTVKTKVSK
+411 VKNKISKPKDVST
-424 AKDISTTSDAS
+424 ISDTS

-444 TAKAVKPAGVVAEE
+444 TAKAVKSAGVVAED
-458 ATVKTGETV
+458 TTIKTGEAI

-495 IPIIGSLAMAGYDAI
+495 VPIIGSLAMAGYDAI
-510 DGYTDTDAQK
+510 DGYTDTEAQK

-588 AVDVTKSVFG
+588 AVDITKSVFG

-637 GGRNGE
+637 GGRDGE

-648 HGYTSPTE
+648 HGYTSPAE
-656 FSSPANNTIAADL
+656 FNAPASNTIAADL

-687 NLVFANQEGATL
+687 NLVFANQEGAAL
-699 ESPNAKGEQRFA
+699 EAPNAKGEQRFA

-756 NENNTNQYIDNV
+756 KENNTNQYIDNV

-775 PNEKIDVSKPEV
+775 PNEKIDVSNPEV

-892 VKKPQKTGNQPQPI
+892 VKKPQKTGNQSQPI
-906 NSENADVNT
+906 NPENVDVNT

-928 NESGIS
+928 NDSGV
-934 GASNLFG
+934 GNLFG

-948 GTSLDLVKDFALAT
+948 GTSLGLIKDFASAT

-977 DQALTEKISGL
+977 DQALTEKISSL
-988 TGKSFGFKKASQVAD
+988 TGKSFGFQKASQVTD
-1003 IATAIQQKRTV
+1003 IRDALQKRPKAERDMPSV
-1014 NHDTEIIDL
+1014 DL
-1023 LPGDQVSPSTPKT
+1023 LSGV
-1036 PLQEQAL
+1036 
-1043 AISQAMEGF
+1043 
-1052 SSAAPVPKTPQQE
+1052 SSASESEKISVNSRGIPV
-1065 QALAIS
+1065 
-1071 QAMAGF
+1071 
-1077 SSAAPAPKTP
+1077 
-1087 QQEQALAI
+1087 
-1095 SQAMADF
+1095 
-1102 SSAAPAPKTPQQ
+1102 
-1114 EQALAISQA
+1114 
-1123 MEGFSS
+1123 
-1129 AAPAPKTPQQ
+1129 
-1139 AQALAISQAM
+1139 
-1149 EGFSSAAPAPKTPQ
+1149 
-1163 QEQALAI
+1163 
-1170 SQAMAGFSSAAPA
+1170 
-1183 PKTPQQEQALAI
+1183 
-1195 NQAMAGAAPVVTS
+1195 
-1208 GKRTITAPS
+1208 
-1217 DVQIYDNGY
+1217 YDNGY
-1226 KVVTGEDKSFFGSLF
+1226 KVIDGEDKGVLGSLF
-1241 DSTVSGLKQTGT
+1241 DSSLTGLKRISS
-1253 AVIPAVGDNLSR
+1253 AVLPAIGDNVSQLI
-1265 LVGGIDSTG
+1265 GGVDGTG
-1274 ILNDLVMQSTGQNSA
+1274 IVNDLVYQATGQNST
-1289 IARAISPLTR
+1289 IARAISPLTKSA
-1299 NVGDWLNGGIQQTA
+1299 GSWLNNGIQQTA
-1313 NSIRGIATG
+1313 DSIRGISNE

-1390 NNTKGDPDNVVKTSQ
+1390 NNTKGDPDKVVKTSQ

-1416 NDQSLDALLED
+1416 NDPSLDALLED

>member
-1 MASTPYVKSTGRKIQ
+1 MDISPLA
-16 SSSRETLIAA
+16 TLNNYRNGEHSICQKPWKKNTKLKPGNVDRA

-41 IIDAIQGA
+41 IIDAIQEA
-49 STNELN
+49 STNELK
-55 ALAEIKDAIL
+55 ALAEVKDAIL
-65 SGRGSITQLGENQGK
+65 SGASTITQQDERQGR
-80 VSQRLSRRLI
+80 VSNRLSRRRKEYEQ
-90 ASEPYVSDDAKN
+90 STSDSVRDVQ
-102 TQANPYIKRL
+102 TNPYKKRL
-112 PMKKGRT
+112 PAKK
-119 QVNNGEE
+119 E
-126 RLIVATNTSERVHF
+126 RAPINQTVDRSIVATNTPESVRSVQ
-140 ASSRQSA
+140 SRQTIRKSD
-147 QKLKGSVPVA
+147 GFIPVA

-169 SQKGPLRDSNGR
+169 SLKGPLRDSNGR
-181 FVSQKNNEDIAR
+181 FVSQKSNEDVAR
-193 KKEWQKAHK
+193 KKELQNARK
-202 ADAKLQEGF
+202 ADAKLQAGF
-211 LRKLGSIIGVDG
+211 LRKLGSIMGVDG
-223 NQSSSE
+223 NRSSSE
-229 ESLTDAAGVGAGGP
+229 ESLTNAAGVGAGGP
-243 LWMAARGMYDIT
+243 FWMAARGMYDIT

-262 ESLKEWVEKGKGEA
+262 ESLKEWVEKGKKET
-276 SPSKATSPAITY
+276 STSKAISPVMTY
-288 PAVVNTQKA
+288 PAAVNSQKS
-297 TSATA
+297 TSAKA

-336 SDEVVK
+336 SDEIVK

-357 LWRNRASRRNKINIG
+357 LWKNRASRRNKINIG
-372 DQAGKNKRN
+372 DQTGKNKRN
-381 KPKRKGRNLG
+381 KSKRKGRNLG
-391 KKALSVGEKAAAG
+391 KKALSASEKVAAGSAAAG
-404 TAAAGAG
+404 TGVGAE
-411 AGAAKTVKTKVSK
+411 KVVKNKISKPKDVST
-424 AKDISTTSDAS
+424 ISDTS

-444 TAKAVKPAGVVAEE
+444 TAKAVKSAGVVAED
-458 ATVKTGETV
+458 ATIKTGEAI

-495 IPIIGSLAMAGYDAI
+495 VPIIGSLAMAGYDAI
-510 DGYTDTDAQK
+510 DGYTDTEAQK

-588 AVDVTKSVFG
+588 AVDITKSVFG

-637 GGRNGE
+637 GGRDGE

-648 HGYTSPTE
+648 HGYTSPAE
-656 FSSPANNTIAADL
+656 FNAPTSNTIAADL

-699 ESPNAKGEQRFA
+699 EAPNAKGEQRFA

-756 NENNTNQYIDNV
+756 KENNTNQYIDNV

-775 PNEKIDVSKPEV
+775 PNEKIDVSNPEV

-856 GRKVKYANGKSP
+856 GRKIKYVNGKSP

-892 VKKPQKTGNQPQPI
+892 VKKPQKTGNQSQPI
-906 NSENADVNT
+906 NPENVDVNT

-928 NESGIS
+928 NDSGV
-934 GASNLFG
+934 GNLFG

-948 GTSLDLVKDFALAT
+948 GTSLGLIKDFASAT

-977 DQALTEKISGL
+977 DQALTEKISSL
-988 TGKSFGFKKASQVAD
+988 TGKSFGFQKASQVTD
-1003 IATAIQQKRTV
+1003 IRDALQKRPKAERDMPSV
-1014 NHDTEIIDL
+1014 DL
-1023 LPGDQVSPSTPKT
+1023 LSGV
-1036 PLQEQAL
+1036 
-1043 AISQAMEGF
+1043 
-1052 SSAAPVPKTPQQE
+1052 SSASESEKIPVNSRG
-1065 QALAIS
+1065 I
-1071 QAMAGF
+1071 
-1077 SSAAPAPKTP
+1077 
-1087 QQEQALAI
+1087 
-1095 SQAMADF
+1095 
-1102 SSAAPAPKTPQQ
+1102 
-1114 EQALAISQA
+1114 
-1123 MEGFSS
+1123 
-1129 AAPAPKTPQQ
+1129 
-1139 AQALAISQAM
+1139 
-1149 EGFSSAAPAPKTPQ
+1149 
-1163 QEQALAI
+1163 
-1170 SQAMAGFSSAAPA
+1170 
-1183 PKTPQQEQALAI
+1183 
-1195 NQAMAGAAPVVTS
+1195 PV
-1208 GKRTITAPS
+1208 
-1217 DVQIYDNGY
+1217 YDNGY
-1226 KVVTGEDKSFFGSLF
+1226 KVIDGEDKGVLGSLF
-1241 DSTVSGLKQTGT
+1241 DSSLTGLKRISS
-1253 AVIPAVGDNLSR
+1253 AVLPAIGDNVSR
-1265 LVGGIDSTG
+1265 LIGGVDGTG
-1274 ILNDLVMQSTGQNSA
+1274 IVNDFVYQATGQNST

-1299 NVGDWLNGGIQQTA
+1299 SAGSWLNNGIQQTA
-1313 NSIRGIATG
+1313 DSIRGISNE

-1390 NNTKGDPDNVVKTSQ
+1390 NNTKGDPDKVVKTSQ

-1416 NDQSLDALLED
+1416 NDPSLDALLED

>member
-1 MASTPYVKSTGRKIQ
+1 MDISPLA
-16 SSSRETLIAA
+16 TLNNYRNGEHSICQKPWKKNTKLKLGNVDRA
-26 GKREVILKEN
+26 GKREVILKDN

-41 IIDAIQGA
+41 IIDAIQEA
-49 STNELN
+49 STNELK
-55 ALAEIKDAIL
+55 ALAEVKDAIL
-65 SGRGSITQLGENQGK
+65 SGASTITQQDERQGR
-80 VSQRLSRRLI
+80 VSNRLSRRRKDYEQ
-90 ASEPYVSDDAKN
+90 STSDSVRDVQ
-102 TQANPYIKRL
+102 TNPYKKRL
-112 PMKKGRT
+112 PAKK
-119 QVNNGEE
+119 E
-126 RLIVATNTSERVHF
+126 RAPINQTVDRSIVATNTPESVRSVQ
-140 ASSRQSA
+140 SRQTIRKSD
-147 QKLKGSVPVA
+147 GFIPVA

-169 SQKGPLRDSNGR
+169 SLKGPLRDSNGR
-181 FVSQKNNEDIAR
+181 FVSQKSNEDVAR
-193 KKEWQKAHK
+193 KKELQNARK
-202 ADAKLQEGF
+202 ADAKLQAGF
-211 LRKLGSIIGVDG
+211 LRKLGSIMGVDG

-229 ESLTDAAGVGAGGP
+229 ESLTNAAGVGAGGP

-262 ESLKEWVEKGKGEA
+262 ESLKEWVEKGKKET
-276 SPSKATSPAITY
+276 STSKAISPVITY
-288 PAVVNTQKA
+288 PAAVNSQKA
-297 TSATA
+297 TSAKA

-336 SDEVVK
+336 SDEIVK

-357 LWRNRASRRNKINIG
+357 LWKNRASRRNKINIG
-372 DQAGKNKRN
+372 DQTGKNKRN
-381 KPKRKGRNLG
+381 KSKRKGRNLG
-391 KKALSVGEKAAAG
+391 KKALSVGEKVAAGSAAAG
-404 TAAAGAG
+404 TGV
-411 AGAAKTVKTKVSK
+411 GAAKVVKNKISKPKDVST
-424 AKDISTTSDAS
+424 ISDTS

-444 TAKAVKPAGVVAEE
+444 TAKAVKSAGVVAED
-458 ATVKTGETV
+458 ATIKTGEAI

-495 IPIIGSLAMAGYDAI
+495 VPIIGSLAMAGYDAI
-510 DGYTDTDAQK
+510 DGYTDTEAQK

-588 AVDVTKSVFG
+588 AVDITKSVFG

-637 GGRNGE
+637 GGRDGE

-648 HGYTSPTE
+648 HGYTSPAE
-656 FSSPANNTIAADL
+656 FNAPTSNTIAADL

-699 ESPNAKGEQRFA
+699 EAPNAKGEQRFA

-756 NENNTNQYIDNV
+756 KENNTNQYIDNV

-775 PNEKIDVSKPEV
+775 PNEKIDVSNPEV

-887 QHAQA
+887 QHAQT
-892 VKKPQKTGNQPQPI
+892 VKKPQKTGNQSQPI
-906 NSENADVNT
+906 NPENVDVNT

-928 NESGIS
+928 NDSGV
-934 GASNLFG
+934 GNLFG
-941 GAATSLA
+941 GAATSIA
-948 GTSLDLVKDFALAT
+948 GTSLGLIKDFASAT

-977 DQALTEKISGL
+977 DQALTEKISSL
-988 TGKSFGFKKASQVAD
+988 TGKSFGFQKASQVTD
-1003 IATAIQQKRTV
+1003 IRDALQKRPKAERDMPSV
-1014 NHDTEIIDL
+1014 DL
-1023 LPGDQVSPSTPKT
+1023 LSGV
-1036 PLQEQAL
+1036 
-1043 AISQAMEGF
+1043 
-1052 SSAAPVPKTPQQE
+1052 SSARESEKISVNSRGIPV
-1065 QALAIS
+1065 
-1071 QAMAGF
+1071 
-1077 SSAAPAPKTP
+1077 
-1087 QQEQALAI
+1087 
-1095 SQAMADF
+1095 
-1102 SSAAPAPKTPQQ
+1102 
-1114 EQALAISQA
+1114 
-1123 MEGFSS
+1123 
-1129 AAPAPKTPQQ
+1129 
-1139 AQALAISQAM
+1139 
-1149 EGFSSAAPAPKTPQ
+1149 
-1163 QEQALAI
+1163 
-1170 SQAMAGFSSAAPA
+1170 
-1183 PKTPQQEQALAI
+1183 
-1195 NQAMAGAAPVVTS
+1195 
-1208 GKRTITAPS
+1208 
-1217 DVQIYDNGY
+1217 YDNGY
-1226 KVVTGEDKSFFGSLF
+1226 KVIDGEDKGVLGSLF
-1241 DSTVSGLKQTGT
+1241 DSSLTGLKRISS
-1253 AVIPAVGDNLSR
+1253 AVLPAIGDNVSQLI
-1265 LVGGIDSTG
+1265 GGVDGTG
-1274 ILNDLVMQSTGQNSA
+1274 IVNDLVYQATGQNST

-1299 NVGDWLNGGIQQTA
+1299 SAGSWLNNGIQQTA
-1313 NSIRGIATG
+1313 DSIRGISNE

-1339 AMPPQLPT
+1339 ALPPQLPT

-1390 NNTKGDPDNVVKTSQ
+1390 NNTKGDPDKVVKTSQ

-1416 NDQSLDALLED
+1416 NDPSLDALLED

>member
-1 MASTPYVKSTGRKIQ
+1 MDISPLA
-16 SSSRETLIAA
+16 TLNNYRNGEHSICQKPWKKNTKLKLGNVDRA

-41 IIDAIQGA
+41 IIDAIQEA
-49 STNELN
+49 STNELK
-55 ALAEIKDAIL
+55 ALAEVKDAIL
-65 SGRGSITQLGENQGK
+65 SGASTITQQDERQGR
-80 VSQRLSRRLI
+80 VSNRLSRRRKDYEQ
-90 ASEPYVSDDAKN
+90 STSDSVRDVQ
-102 TQANPYIKRL
+102 TNPYKKRL
-112 PMKKGRT
+112 PAKK
-119 QVNNGEE
+119 E
-126 RLIVATNTSERVHF
+126 RAPINQTVDRSIVATNTPESVRSVQ
-140 ASSRQSA
+140 SRQTIRKSD
-147 QKLKGSVPVA
+147 GFIPVA
-157 ANSAPLE
+157 ANSAPFE

-169 SQKGPLRDSNGR
+169 SLKGPLRDSNGR
-181 FVSQKNNEDIAR
+181 FVSQKSNEDVAR
-193 KKEWQKAHK
+193 KKELQNARK
-202 ADAKLQEGF
+202 ADAKLQAGF
-211 LRKLGSIIGVDG
+211 LRKLGSIMGVDG

-229 ESLTDAAGVGAGGP
+229 ESLTNAAGVGAGGP

-262 ESLKEWVEKGKGEA
+262 ESLKEWVEKGKKET
-276 SPSKATSPAITY
+276 STSKAISPVITY
-288 PAVVNTQKA
+288 PAAVNSQKA
-297 TSATA
+297 TSAKA

-336 SDEVVK
+336 SDEIVK

-357 LWRNRASRRNKINIG
+357 LWKNRASRRNKINIG
-372 DQAGKNKRN
+372 DQTGKNKRN
-381 KPKRKGRNLG
+381 KSKRKGRNLG
-391 KKALSVGEKAAAG
+391 KKALSVGEKVAAGSAAAG
-404 TAAAGAG
+404 TGV
-411 AGAAKTVKTKVSK
+411 GAAKVVKNKISKPKDVST
-424 AKDISTTSDAS
+424 ISDTS

-444 TAKAVKPAGVVAEE
+444 TAKAVKSAGVVAED
-458 ATVKTGETV
+458 ATIKTGEAI

-495 IPIIGSLAMAGYDAI
+495 VPIIGSLAMAGYDAI
-510 DGYTDTDAQK
+510 DGYTDTEAQK

-588 AVDVTKSVFG
+588 AVDITKSVFG

-637 GGRNGE
+637 GGRDGE

-648 HGYTSPTE
+648 HGYTSPAE
-656 FSSPANNTIAADL
+656 FNAPTSNTIAADL

-699 ESPNAKGEQRFA
+699 EAPNAKGEQRFA

-756 NENNTNQYIDNV
+756 KENNTNQYIDNV

-775 PNEKIDVSKPEV
+775 PNEKIDVSNPEV

-887 QHAQA
+887 QHAQT
-892 VKKPQKTGNQPQPI
+892 VKKPQKTGNQSQPI
-906 NSENADVNT
+906 NPENVDVNT

-928 NESGIS
+928 NDSGV
-934 GASNLFG
+934 GNLFG
-941 GAATSLA
+941 GAATSIA
-948 GTSLDLVKDFALAT
+948 GTSLGLIKDFASAT

-977 DQALTEKISGL
+977 DQALTEKISSL
-988 TGKSFGFKKASQVAD
+988 TGKSFGFQKASQVTD
-1003 IATAIQQKRTV
+1003 IRDALQKRPKAERDMPSV
-1014 NHDTEIIDL
+1014 DL
-1023 LPGDQVSPSTPKT
+1023 LSGV
-1036 PLQEQAL
+1036 
-1043 AISQAMEGF
+1043 
-1052 SSAAPVPKTPQQE
+1052 SSARESEKISVNSRGIPV
-1065 QALAIS
+1065 
-1071 QAMAGF
+1071 
-1077 SSAAPAPKTP
+1077 
-1087 QQEQALAI
+1087 
-1095 SQAMADF
+1095 
-1102 SSAAPAPKTPQQ
+1102 
-1114 EQALAISQA
+1114 
-1123 MEGFSS
+1123 
-1129 AAPAPKTPQQ
+1129 
-1139 AQALAISQAM
+1139 
-1149 EGFSSAAPAPKTPQ
+1149 
-1163 QEQALAI
+1163 
-1170 SQAMAGFSSAAPA
+1170 
-1183 PKTPQQEQALAI
+1183 
-1195 NQAMAGAAPVVTS
+1195 
-1208 GKRTITAPS
+1208 
-1217 DVQIYDNGY
+1217 YDNGY
-1226 KVVTGEDKSFFGSLF
+1226 KVIDGEDKGVLGSLF
-1241 DSTVSGLKQTGT
+1241 DSSLTGLKRISS
-1253 AVIPAVGDNLSR
+1253 AVLPAIGDNVSQLI
-1265 LVGGIDSTG
+1265 GGVDGTG
-1274 ILNDLVMQSTGQNSA
+1274 IVNDLVYQANGQNST

-1299 NVGDWLNGGIQQTA
+1299 SAGSWLNNGIQQTA
-1313 NSIRGIATG
+1313 DSIRGISNE

-1339 AMPPQLPT
+1339 ALPPQLPT

-1390 NNTKGDPDNVVKTSQ
+1390 NNTKGDPDKVVKTSQ

-1416 NDQSLDALLED
+1416 NDPSLDALLED

>member
-1 MASTPYVKSTGRKIQ
+1 MDISPLA
-16 SSSRETLIAA
+16 TLNNYRNGEHSICQKPWKKNTKLKPGNVDRA

-41 IIDAIQGA
+41 IIDAIQEA
-49 STNELN
+49 STNELK
-55 ALAEIKDAIL
+55 ALAEVKDAIL
-65 SGRGSITQLGENQGK
+65 SGASTITQQDERQGR
-80 VSQRLSRRLI
+80 VSNRLSRRRKDYEQ
-90 ASEPYVSDDAKN
+90 STSDSVRDVQ
-102 TQANPYIKRL
+102 TNPYKKRL
-112 PMKKGRT
+112 PAKK
-119 QVNNGEE
+119 E
-126 RLIVATNTSERVHF
+126 RAPINQTVDRSIVATNTPESVRSVQ
-140 ASSRQSA
+140 SRQTIR
-147 QKLKGSVPVA
+147 KPDGFIPVA

-169 SQKGPLRDSNGR
+169 SIKGPLRDSSGR
-181 FVSQKNNEDIAR
+181 FVSQKSNEDVAR
-193 KKEWQKAHK
+193 KKELQNARK
-202 ADAKLQEGF
+202 ADAKLQAGF
-211 LRKLGSIIGVDG
+211 LRKLGSIMGVDG

-229 ESLTDAAGVGAGGP
+229 ESLTNAAGVGAGGP

-262 ESLKEWVEKGKGEA
+262 ESLKEWVEKGKKET
-276 SPSKATSPAITY
+276 STSKAISPVITY
-288 PAVVNTQKA
+288 PAAVNSQKA
-297 TSATA
+297 TSAKA

-336 SDEVVK
+336 SDEILK

-357 LWRNRASRRNKINIG
+357 LWKNRASRRNKINIG
-372 DQAGKNKRN
+372 DQTGKNKRN
-381 KPKRKGRNLG
+381 KSKRKGRNLG
-391 KKALSVGEKAAAG
+391 KKALSAGEKVAAGSAAAG
-404 TAAAGAG
+404 TGV
-411 AGAAKTVKTKVSK
+411 GAAKVVKNKISKPKDVST
-424 AKDISTTSDAS
+424 ISDTS

-444 TAKAVKPAGVVAEE
+444 TAKAVKSAGVVAED
-458 ATVKTGETV
+458 ATIKTGEAI

-495 IPIIGSLAMAGYDAI
+495 VPIIGSLAMAGYDAI
-510 DGYTDTDAQK
+510 DGYTDTEAQK

-588 AVDVTKSVFG
+588 AVDITKSVFG

-637 GGRNGE
+637 GGSDGE

-648 HGYTSPTE
+648 HGYTSPAE
-656 FSSPANNTIAADL
+656 FNAPTSNTIAADL

-699 ESPNAKGEQRFA
+699 EAPNAKGEQRFA

-775 PNEKIDVSKPEV
+775 PNEKIDVSNPEV

-887 QHAQA
+887 QHAQT
-892 VKKPQKTGNQPQPI
+892 VKKPQKTGNQSQPI
-906 NSENADVNT
+906 NPENVDVNT

-928 NESGIS
+928 NDSGV
-934 GASNLFG
+934 GNLFG

-948 GTSLDLVKDFALAT
+948 GTSLGLIKDFASAT

-977 DQALTEKISGL
+977 DQALTEKISSL
-988 TGKSFGFKKASQVAD
+988 TGKSFGFQKASQVTD
-1003 IATAIQQKRTV
+1003 IRDALQKRPKAERDMPSV
-1014 NHDTEIIDL
+1014 DL
-1023 LPGDQVSPSTPKT
+1023 LSGV
-1036 PLQEQAL
+1036 
-1043 AISQAMEGF
+1043 
-1052 SSAAPVPKTPQQE
+1052 SSAGESEKISVNSRGIPV
-1065 QALAIS
+1065 
-1071 QAMAGF
+1071 
-1077 SSAAPAPKTP
+1077 
-1087 QQEQALAI
+1087 
-1095 SQAMADF
+1095 
-1102 SSAAPAPKTPQQ
+1102 
-1114 EQALAISQA
+1114 
-1123 MEGFSS
+1123 
-1129 AAPAPKTPQQ
+1129 
-1139 AQALAISQAM
+1139 
-1149 EGFSSAAPAPKTPQ
+1149 
-1163 QEQALAI
+1163 
-1170 SQAMAGFSSAAPA
+1170 
-1183 PKTPQQEQALAI
+1183 
-1195 NQAMAGAAPVVTS
+1195 
-1208 GKRTITAPS
+1208 
-1217 DVQIYDNGY
+1217 YDNGY
-1226 KVVTGEDKSFFGSLF
+1226 KVIDGEDKGVLGSLF
-1241 DSTVSGLKQTGT
+1241 DSSLTGLKRISS
-1253 AVIPAVGDNLSR
+1253 AVLPAIGDNVSQLI
-1265 LVGGIDSTG
+1265 GGVDGTG
-1274 ILNDLVMQSTGQNSA
+1274 IVNDLVYQATGQNST

-1299 NVGDWLNGGIQQTA
+1299 SAGSWLNNGIQQTA
-1313 NSIRGIATG
+1313 DSIRGISNE

-1339 AMPPQLPT
+1339 ALPPQLPT

-1390 NNTKGDPDNVVKTSQ
+1390 NNTKGDPDKVVKTSQ

-1416 NDQSLDALLED
+1416 NDPSLDALLED

>member
-1 MASTPYVKSTGRKIQ
+1 MDISPLA
-16 SSSRETLIAA
+16 TLNNYRNGEHSICQKPWKKNTKLKLGNVDRA

-41 IIDAIQGA
+41 IIDAIQEA
-49 STNELN
+49 STNELK
-55 ALAEIKDAIL
+55 ALAEVKDAIL
-65 SGRGSITQLGENQGK
+65 SGASTITQQDERQGR
-80 VSQRLSRRLI
+80 VSNRLSRRRKDYEQ
-90 ASEPYVSDDAKN
+90 STSDSVRDVQ
-102 TQANPYIKRL
+102 TNPYKKRL
-112 PMKKGRT
+112 PAKK
-119 QVNNGEE
+119 E
-126 RLIVATNTSERVHF
+126 RAPINQTVDRSIVATNTPESVRSVQ
-140 ASSRQSA
+140 SRQTIRKSD
-147 QKLKGSVPVA
+147 GFIPVA

-169 SQKGPLRDSNGR
+169 SLKGPLRDSNGR
-181 FVSQKNNEDIAR
+181 FVSQKSNEDVAR
-193 KKEWQKAHK
+193 KKELQNARK
-202 ADAKLQEGF
+202 ADAKLQAGF
-211 LRKLGSIIGVDG
+211 LRKLGSIMGVDG

-229 ESLTDAAGVGAGGP
+229 ESLTNAAGVGAGGP

-262 ESLKEWVEKGKGEA
+262 ESLKEWVEKGKKET
-276 SPSKATSPAITY
+276 STSKAISPVITY
-288 PAVVNTQKA
+288 PAAVNSQKS
-297 TSATA
+297 TSAKA

-336 SDEVVK
+336 SDEIVK

-357 LWRNRASRRNKINIG
+357 LWKNRASRRNKINIG
-372 DQAGKNKRN
+372 DRAGKNKRN
-381 KPKRKGRNLG
+381 KSKRKGRNLG
-391 KKALSVGEKAAAG
+391 KKALSVGEKVAAGSAAAG
-404 TAAAGAG
+404 TGVG
-411 AGAAKTVKTKVSK
+411 TAKAVKNKISKPKDVST
-424 AKDISTTSDAS
+424 ISDTS

-444 TAKAVKPAGVVAEE
+444 TAKAVKSAGVVAED
-458 ATVKTGETV
+458 TTIKTGEAI

-495 IPIIGSLAMAGYDAI
+495 VPIIGSLAMAGYDAI
-510 DGYTDTDAQK
+510 DGYTDTEAQK

-588 AVDVTKSVFG
+588 AVDITKSVFG

-637 GGRNGE
+637 GGRDGE

-648 HGYTSPTE
+648 HGYTSPAE
-656 FSSPANNTIAADL
+656 FNAPASNTIAADL

-687 NLVFANQEGATL
+687 NLVFANQEGAAL
-699 ESPNAKGEQRFA
+699 EAPNAKGEQRFA

-756 NENNTNQYIDNV
+756 KENNTNQYIDNV

-775 PNEKIDVSKPEV
+775 PNEKIDVSNPEV

-892 VKKPQKTGNQPQPI
+892 VKKPQKTGNQSQPI
-906 NSENADVNT
+906 NPENVDVNT

-928 NESGIS
+928 NDSGV
-934 GASNLFG
+934 GNLFG

-948 GTSLDLVKDFALAT
+948 GTSLGLIKDFASAT

-977 DQALTEKISGL
+977 DQALTEKISSL
-988 TGKSFGFKKASQVAD
+988 TGKSFGFQKASQVTEIRDAL
-1003 IATAIQQKRTV
+1003 QKRPKAERDMPSV
-1014 NHDTEIIDL
+1014 DL
-1023 LPGDQVSPSTPKT
+1023 LSGV
-1036 PLQEQAL
+1036 
-1043 AISQAMEGF
+1043 
-1052 SSAAPVPKTPQQE
+1052 SSASESEKISVNSRGIPV
-1065 QALAIS
+1065 
-1071 QAMAGF
+1071 
-1077 SSAAPAPKTP
+1077 
-1087 QQEQALAI
+1087 
-1095 SQAMADF
+1095 
-1102 SSAAPAPKTPQQ
+1102 
-1114 EQALAISQA
+1114 
-1123 MEGFSS
+1123 
-1129 AAPAPKTPQQ
+1129 
-1139 AQALAISQAM
+1139 
-1149 EGFSSAAPAPKTPQ
+1149 
-1163 QEQALAI
+1163 
-1170 SQAMAGFSSAAPA
+1170 
-1183 PKTPQQEQALAI
+1183 
-1195 NQAMAGAAPVVTS
+1195 
-1208 GKRTITAPS
+1208 
-1217 DVQIYDNGY
+1217 YDNGY
-1226 KVVTGEDKSFFGSLF
+1226 KVIDGEDKGVLGSLF
-1241 DSTVSGLKQTGT
+1241 DSSLTGLKRISS
-1253 AVIPAVGDNLSR
+1253 AVLPAIGDNVSQLI
-1265 LVGGIDSTG
+1265 GGVDGTG
-1274 ILNDLVMQSTGQNSA
+1274 IVNDLVYQATGQNST
-1289 IARAISPLTR
+1289 IARAISPLTKSA
-1299 NVGDWLNGGIQQTA
+1299 GSWLNNGIQQTA
-1313 NSIRGIATG
+1313 DSIRGISNE

-1390 NNTKGDPDNVVKTSQ
+1390 NNTKGDPDKVVKTSQ

-1416 NDQSLDALLED
+1416 NDPSLDALLED

>member
-1 MASTPYVKSTGRKIQ
+1 M
-16 SSSRETLIAA
+16 
-26 GKREVILKEN
+26 
-36 KDRIA
+36 
-41 IIDAIQGA
+41 
-49 STNELN
+49 
-55 ALAEIKDAIL
+55 
-65 SGRGSITQLGENQGK
+65 
-80 VSQRLSRRLI
+80 
-90 ASEPYVSDDAKN
+90 
-102 TQANPYIKRL
+102 
-112 PMKKGRT
+112 
-119 QVNNGEE
+119 
-126 RLIVATNTSERVHF
+126 
-140 ASSRQSA
+140 
-147 QKLKGSVPVA
+147 
-157 ANSAPLE
+157 
-164 PQSPQ
+164 
-169 SQKGPLRDSNGR
+169 
-181 FVSQKNNEDIAR
+181 
-193 KKEWQKAHK
+193 
-202 ADAKLQEGF
+202 
-211 LRKLGSIIGVDG
+211 GVDG

-391 KKALSVGEKAAAG
+391 KKALTVGEKAAAG

-510 DGYTDTDAQK
+510 DGYTDTEAQK

-588 AVDVTKSVFG
+588 AVDITKSVFG

-822 RWEGQFSDETLA
+822 LWEGQFSDETLA

-906 NSENADVNT
+906 NPENADVNT

-988 TGKSFGFKKASQVAD
+988 TGKSFGFKKASQAAD

-1023 LPGDQVSPSTPKT
+1023 LPGDQVSPST
-1036 PLQEQAL
+1036 
-1043 AISQAMEGF
+1043 
-1052 SSAAPVPKTPQQE
+1052 PKTPQQE

-1095 SQAMADF
+1095 S
-1102 SSAAPAPKTPQQ
+1102 
-1114 EQALAISQA
+1114 
-1123 MEGFSS
+1123 
-1129 AAPAPKTPQQ
+1129 
-1139 AQALAISQAM
+1139 
-1149 EGFSSAAPAPKTPQ
+1149 
-1163 QEQALAI
+1163 
-1170 SQAMAGFSSAAPA
+1170 
-1183 PKTPQQEQALAI
+1183 
-1195 NQAMAGAAPVVTS
+1195 QAMAGAAPVVTS

>member
-1 MASTPYVKSTGRKIQ
+1 MDISPLA
-16 SSSRETLIAA
+16 TLNNYRNGEHSICQKPWKENTKLKPGNVDRA

-49 STNELN
+49 STNELK
-55 ALAEIKDAIL
+55 ALAEVKDAIL
-65 SGRGSITQLGENQGK
+65 SGASTITQQDERQGR
-80 VSQRLSRRLI
+80 VSNRLSRRRKDYEQ
-90 ASEPYVSDDAKN
+90 STSDSVRDVQ
-102 TQANPYIKRL
+102 TNPYKKRL
-112 PMKKGRT
+112 PAKK
-119 QVNNGEE
+119 E
-126 RLIVATNTSERVHF
+126 RAPINQTVDRSIVATNTQESVRSVQ
-140 ASSRQSA
+140 SRQTIRKSD
-147 QKLKGSVPVA
+147 GFIPVA

-169 SQKGPLRDSNGR
+169 SLKGPLRDSNGR
-181 FVSQKNNEDIAR
+181 FVSQKSNEDVAR
-193 KKEWQKAHK
+193 KKELQNARK
-202 ADAKLQEGF
+202 ADAKLQAGF
-211 LRKLGSIIGVDG
+211 LRKLGSIMGVDG

-229 ESLTDAAGVGAGGP
+229 ESLTNAAGVGAGGP

-262 ESLKEWVEKGKGEA
+262 ESLKELVEKRKKET
-276 SPSKATSPAITY
+276 STSKAISPVITY
-288 PAVVNTQKA
+288 PAAVNSQKA
-297 TSATA
+297 TSAKA

-336 SDEVVK
+336 SDEIVK

-357 LWRNRASRRNKINIG
+357 LWKNRASRRNKINIG
-372 DQAGKNKRN
+372 DQTGKDKRN
-381 KPKRKGRNLG
+381 KSKRKGRNLG
-391 KKALSVGEKAAAG
+391 KKALSAGEKVAAGSAAAG
-404 TAAAGAG
+404 TGV
-411 AGAAKTVKTKVSK
+411 GAAKVVKNKISNPKDVST
-424 AKDISTTSDAS
+424 ISDTS

-444 TAKAVKPAGVVAEE
+444 TAKAVKSAGVVAED
-458 ATVKTGETV
+458 ATIKTGEV
-467 AKKKTES
+467 IAKKKTES

-495 IPIIGSLAMAGYDAI
+495 VPIIGSLAMAGYDAI
-510 DGYTDTDAQK
+510 DGYTDTEAQK

-588 AVDVTKSVFG
+588 AVDITKSVFG

-656 FSSPANNTIAADL
+656 FSAPANNTIAADL

-775 PNEKIDVSKPEV
+775 PNEKIDVSNPEV

-892 VKKPQKTGNQPQPI
+892 VKKPQKTGNQSQPI
-906 NSENADVNT
+906 NPEIVDVNT

-928 NESGIS
+928 NDSGV
-934 GASNLFG
+934 GNLFG

-948 GTSLDLVKDFALAT
+948 GTNLGLIKDFASAT

-977 DQALTEKISGL
+977 DQALTEKISSL
-988 TGKSFGFKKASQVAD
+988 TGKSFGFQKASQVTD
-1003 IATAIQQKRTV
+1003 IRDALQKRPKAERDMPSV
-1014 NHDTEIIDL
+1014 DL
-1023 LPGDQVSPSTPKT
+1023 LSGV
-1036 PLQEQAL
+1036 
-1043 AISQAMEGF
+1043 
-1052 SSAAPVPKTPQQE
+1052 SSASESEKISVNSRGIPV
-1065 QALAIS
+1065 
-1071 QAMAGF
+1071 
-1077 SSAAPAPKTP
+1077 
-1087 QQEQALAI
+1087 
-1095 SQAMADF
+1095 
-1102 SSAAPAPKTPQQ
+1102 
-1114 EQALAISQA
+1114 
-1123 MEGFSS
+1123 
-1129 AAPAPKTPQQ
+1129 
-1139 AQALAISQAM
+1139 
-1149 EGFSSAAPAPKTPQ
+1149 
-1163 QEQALAI
+1163 
-1170 SQAMAGFSSAAPA
+1170 
-1183 PKTPQQEQALAI
+1183 
-1195 NQAMAGAAPVVTS
+1195 
-1208 GKRTITAPS
+1208 
-1217 DVQIYDNGY
+1217 YDNGY
-1226 KVVTGEDKSFFGSLF
+1226 KVIDGEDKGVLGSLF
-1241 DSTVSGLKQTGT
+1241 DSSLTGLKRISS
-1253 AVIPAVGDNLSR
+1253 AVLPAIGDNVSQLI
-1265 LVGGIDSTG
+1265 GGVDGTG
-1274 ILNDLVMQSTGQNSA
+1274 IVNDLVYQATGQNST
-1289 IARAISPLTR
+1289 IARAISPLTKSA
-1299 NVGDWLNGGIQQTA
+1299 GSWLNNGIQQTA
-1313 NSIRGIATG
+1313 DSIRGISNE

-1339 AMPPQLPT
+1339 ALPPQLPT

-1390 NNTKGDPDNVVKTSQ
+1390 NNTKGDPDKVVKTSQ
-1405 PQPRPRASTTI
+1405 PQPRPRVSTTI
-1416 NDQSLDALLED
+1416 NDPSLDALLED

>member
-1 MASTPYVKSTGRKIQ
+1 MDISPLA
-16 SSSRETLIAA
+16 TLNNYRNGEHSICQKPWKKNTKLKPGNVDRA

-41 IIDAIQGA
+41 IIDAIQEA
-49 STNELN
+49 STNELK
-55 ALAEIKDAIL
+55 ALAEVKDAIL
-65 SGRGSITQLGENQGK
+65 SGASTITQQDERQGR
-80 VSQRLSRRLI
+80 VSNRLSRRRKDYEQ
-90 ASEPYVSDDAKN
+90 STSDSVRDVQ
-102 TQANPYIKRL
+102 TNPYKKRL
-112 PMKKGRT
+112 PAKK
-119 QVNNGEE
+119 E
-126 RLIVATNTSERVHF
+126 RAPINQTVDRSIVATNTPESVRSVQ
-140 ASSRQSA
+140 SRQTIRKSD
-147 QKLKGSVPVA
+147 GFIPVA

-169 SQKGPLRDSNGR
+169 SLKGPLRDSNGR
-181 FVSQKNNEDIAR
+181 FVSQKSNEDVAR
-193 KKEWQKAHK
+193 KKELQNARK
-202 ADAKLQEGF
+202 ADAKLQAGF
-211 LRKLGSIIGVDG
+211 LRKLGSIMGVDG

-229 ESLTDAAGVGAGGP
+229 ESLTNAAGVGAGGP

-262 ESLKEWVEKGKGEA
+262 ESLKEWVEKGKKET
-276 SPSKATSPAITY
+276 STSKAISPVITY
-288 PAVVNTQKA
+288 PAAVNSQKS
-297 TSATA
+297 TSAKA

-336 SDEVVK
+336 SDEIVK

-357 LWRNRASRRNKINIG
+357 LWKNRASRRNKINIG
-372 DQAGKNKRN
+372 DRAGKNKRN
-381 KPKRKGRNLG
+381 KSKRKGRNLG
-391 KKALSVGEKAAAG
+391 KKALSVGEKVAAGSAAAG
-404 TAAAGAG
+404 TGVG
-411 AGAAKTVKTKVSK
+411 TAKAVKNKISKPKDVST
-424 AKDISTTSDAS
+424 ISDTS

-444 TAKAVKPAGVVAEE
+444 TAKAVKSAGVVAED
-458 ATVKTGETV
+458 TTIKTGEAI

-495 IPIIGSLAMAGYDAI
+495 VPIIGSLAMAGYDAI
-510 DGYTDTDAQK
+510 DGYTDTEAQK

-588 AVDVTKSVFG
+588 AVDITKSVFG

-637 GGRNGE
+637 GGRDGE

-648 HGYTSPTE
+648 HGYTSPAE
-656 FSSPANNTIAADL
+656 FNAPASNTIAADL

-687 NLVFANQEGATL
+687 NLVFANQEGAAL
-699 ESPNAKGEQRFA
+699 EAPNAKGEQRFA

-756 NENNTNQYIDNV
+756 KENNTNQYIDNV

-775 PNEKIDVSKPEV
+775 PNEKIDVSNPEV

-892 VKKPQKTGNQPQPI
+892 VKKPQKTGNQSQPI
-906 NSENADVNT
+906 NPENVDVNT

-928 NESGIS
+928 NDSGV
-934 GASNLFG
+934 GNLFG

-948 GTSLDLVKDFALAT
+948 GTSLGLIKDFASAT
-962 SFGSISSLSEKAKGM
+962 SFDSISSLSEKAKGM
-977 DQALTEKISGL
+977 DQALTEKISSL
-988 TGKSFGFKKASQVAD
+988 TGKSFGFQKASQVTD
-1003 IATAIQQKRTV
+1003 IRDALQKRPKAERDMPSV
-1014 NHDTEIIDL
+1014 DL
-1023 LPGDQVSPSTPKT
+1023 LSGV
-1036 PLQEQAL
+1036 
-1043 AISQAMEGF
+1043 
-1052 SSAAPVPKTPQQE
+1052 SSASESEKISVNSRGIPV
-1065 QALAIS
+1065 
-1071 QAMAGF
+1071 
-1077 SSAAPAPKTP
+1077 
-1087 QQEQALAI
+1087 
-1095 SQAMADF
+1095 
-1102 SSAAPAPKTPQQ
+1102 
-1114 EQALAISQA
+1114 
-1123 MEGFSS
+1123 
-1129 AAPAPKTPQQ
+1129 
-1139 AQALAISQAM
+1139 
-1149 EGFSSAAPAPKTPQ
+1149 
-1163 QEQALAI
+1163 
-1170 SQAMAGFSSAAPA
+1170 
-1183 PKTPQQEQALAI
+1183 
-1195 NQAMAGAAPVVTS
+1195 
-1208 GKRTITAPS
+1208 
-1217 DVQIYDNGY
+1217 YDNGY
-1226 KVVTGEDKSFFGSLF
+1226 KVIDGEDKGVLGSLF
-1241 DSTVSGLKQTGT
+1241 DSSLTGLKRISS
-1253 AVIPAVGDNLSR
+1253 AVLPAIGDNVSR
-1265 LVGGIDSTG
+1265 LIGGVDGTG
-1274 ILNDLVMQSTGQNSA
+1274 IVNDLVYQATGQNST

-1299 NVGDWLNGGIQQTA
+1299 SAGSWLNNGIQQTA
-1313 NSIRGIATG
+1313 DSIRGISNE

-1390 NNTKGDPDNVVKTSQ
+1390 NNTKGDPDKVVKTSQ

-1416 NDQSLDALLED
+1416 NDPSLDALLED

>member
-1 MASTPYVKSTGRKIQ
+1 MDISPLA
-16 SSSRETLIAA
+16 TLNNYRNGEHSICQKPWKKNTKLKLGNVDRA

-41 IIDAIQGA
+41 IIDAIQEA
-49 STNELN
+49 STNELK
-55 ALAEIKDAIL
+55 ALAEVKDAIL
-65 SGRGSITQLGENQGK
+65 SGASTITQQDERQGR
-80 VSQRLSRRLI
+80 VSNRLSRRRKDYEQ
-90 ASEPYVSDDAKN
+90 STSDSVRDVQ
-102 TQANPYIKRL
+102 TNPYKKRL
-112 PMKKGRT
+112 PAKK
-119 QVNNGEE
+119 E
-126 RLIVATNTSERVHF
+126 RAPINQTVDRSIVATNTPESVRSVQ
-140 ASSRQSA
+140 SRQTIRKSD
-147 QKLKGSVPVA
+147 GFIPVA

-169 SQKGPLRDSNGR
+169 SLKGPLRDSNGR
-181 FVSQKNNEDIAR
+181 FVSQKSNEDVAR
-193 KKEWQKAHK
+193 KKELQNARK
-202 ADAKLQEGF
+202 ADAKLQAGF
-211 LRKLGSIIGVDG
+211 LRKLGSIMGVDG

-229 ESLTDAAGVGAGGP
+229 ESLTNAAGVGAGGP

-262 ESLKEWVEKGKGEA
+262 ESLKEWVEKGKKET
-276 SPSKATSPAITY
+276 STSKAISPVITY
-288 PAVVNTQKA
+288 PAAVNSQKA
-297 TSATA
+297 TSAKA

-336 SDEVVK
+336 SDEIVK

-357 LWRNRASRRNKINIG
+357 LWKNRASRRNKINIG
-372 DQAGKNKRN
+372 DRAGKNKRN
-381 KPKRKGRNLG
+381 KSKRKGHNLG
-391 KKALSVGEKAAAG
+391 KKALSVGEKVAAGSAAAG
-404 TAAAGAG
+404 TGVG
-411 AGAAKTVKTKVSK
+411 TAKAVKNKISKPKDVST
-424 AKDISTTSDAS
+424 ISDTS

-444 TAKAVKPAGVVAEE
+444 TAKAVKSAGVVAED
-458 ATVKTGETV
+458 TTIKTGEAI

-495 IPIIGSLAMAGYDAI
+495 VPIIGSLAMAGYDAI
-510 DGYTDTDAQK
+510 DGYTDTEAQK

-588 AVDVTKSVFG
+588 AVDITKSVFG

-637 GGRNGE
+637 GGRDGE

-648 HGYTSPTE
+648 HGYTSPAE
-656 FSSPANNTIAADL
+656 FNAPASNTIAADL

-687 NLVFANQEGATL
+687 NLVFANQEGAAL
-699 ESPNAKGEQRFA
+699 EAPNAKGEQRFA

-756 NENNTNQYIDNV
+756 KENNTNQYIDNV

-775 PNEKIDVSKPEV
+775 PNEKIDVSNPEV

-892 VKKPQKTGNQPQPI
+892 VKKPQKTGNQSQPI
-906 NSENADVNT
+906 NPENVDVNT

-928 NESGIS
+928 NDSGV
-934 GASNLFG
+934 GNLFG
-941 GAATSLA
+941 GAATSIA
-948 GTSLDLVKDFALAT
+948 GTSLGLIKDFASAT

-977 DQALTEKISGL
+977 DQALTEKISSL
-988 TGKSFGFKKASQVAD
+988 TGKSFGFQKASQVTD
-1003 IATAIQQKRTV
+1003 IRDALQKRPKAERDMPSV
-1014 NHDTEIIDL
+1014 DL
-1023 LPGDQVSPSTPKT
+1023 LSGV
-1036 PLQEQAL
+1036 
-1043 AISQAMEGF
+1043 
-1052 SSAAPVPKTPQQE
+1052 SSASESEKISVNSRGIPV
-1065 QALAIS
+1065 
-1071 QAMAGF
+1071 
-1077 SSAAPAPKTP
+1077 
-1087 QQEQALAI
+1087 
-1095 SQAMADF
+1095 
-1102 SSAAPAPKTPQQ
+1102 
-1114 EQALAISQA
+1114 
-1123 MEGFSS
+1123 
-1129 AAPAPKTPQQ
+1129 
-1139 AQALAISQAM
+1139 
-1149 EGFSSAAPAPKTPQ
+1149 
-1163 QEQALAI
+1163 
-1170 SQAMAGFSSAAPA
+1170 
-1183 PKTPQQEQALAI
+1183 
-1195 NQAMAGAAPVVTS
+1195 
-1208 GKRTITAPS
+1208 
-1217 DVQIYDNGY
+1217 YDNGY
-1226 KVVTGEDKSFFGSLF
+1226 KVIDGEDKGVLGSLF
-1241 DSTVSGLKQTGT
+1241 DSSLTGLKRISS
-1253 AVIPAVGDNLSR
+1253 AVLPAIGDNVSR
-1265 LVGGIDSTG
+1265 LIGGVDGTG
-1274 ILNDLVMQSTGQNSA
+1274 IVNDLVYQATGQNST

-1299 NVGDWLNGGIQQTA
+1299 SAGSWLNNGIQQTA
-1313 NSIRGIATG
+1313 DSIRGISNE

-1390 NNTKGDPDNVVKTSQ
+1390 NNTKGDPDKVVKTSQ

-1416 NDQSLDALLED
+1416 NDPSLDALLED